1 MITKIILSIFILIPL
16 LSVSLHAQSF
26 ELEWDAINKELDSGK
41 IQSAKP
47 LLNALFIK
55 AKSRK
60 QMPSMLKCIINLAAI
75 SGRSSEPDDISIILT
90 LQRFKD
96 SVDTK
101 PEKAIIDF
109 FIAEGLRNY
118 YHYTLEDIRK
128 RPHLNA
134 DINDVNQIDVWHQSQ
149 FQQAIRDRIKS
160 ALQDSTILLSIPG
173 RTYSELLNI
182 KDGSVLYR
190 PTLFD
195 LIVYASIALFEKL
208 DQDVERGYRP
218 IIADMRVFQ
227 TASTFMQSSVID
239 FKGYDLEFGMIR
251 DRINLYQ
258 SLLRNHEKDKDQS
271 AFIDANIQRLIG
283 LFPILSIDAT
293 DSLLIHALLEIG
305 NDKAHHPGQAN
316 AMMEAVLHSINT
328 DQPGKAYE
336 ICNRII
342 EQFPNTKSAEQSKI
356 QQGKIRNKSLNIT
369 VQQYILPGKP
379 FIFRSEYA
387 NIDKFYCR
395 LYKLNEEVEKKIKKR
410 RYRDSYLDKSGIKL
424 LIDMQPMQA
433 WKQEFPKNED
443 YRPHSIW
450 KKAPALNKGRYIM
463 LMSNSPIFD
472 MSGDNVIVHAEF
484 TATPIMGLMQK
495 EAGGNTIMHV
505 LDAEKGNPLRA
516 TVQIMESTYDQ
527 EDNAY
532 SDIISDSFIT
542 NSDGIANIPPIA
554 NEKYIRE
561 RYFRIISALDTLIIR
576 HPVNRFP
583 TGEFQPNERLQLFT
597 DRQIYR
603 PGQTVQFKGIAFS
616 QSAIDSASVLRNK
629 EIIVRFVDARSKV
642 LDSLRLTTSEFGS
655 CASSFTI
662 PEEIV
667 SGFCSI
673 QSDLGSVSFRVE
685 EYKRPSFEIAFSKSD
700 IAYTIGDRISVNG
713 MAKSYAG
720 SSLSGATFKYTISR
734 ITSFPCWFRYWLP
747 RPGSRDR
754 EIAHGTGILDSN
766 GDFVI
771 NFEAIKDP
779 MLNPLD
785 APFYSYKVN
794 VDIIAGNGELQQA
807 ETIIDVGTLKAV
819 YTFKHKEIYS
829 TKESANIQLSCT
841 LNSGKPATGMRGK
854 VIVESLERSNQLKL
868 LLPFEFGDVEGLS
881 EKDKELLFPND
892 QCDVISTQ
900 YARKAI
906 TTVFSA
912 TLTSNDQGLII
923 PILPSLKPGT
933 YRIRFVSDNEQ
944 IPFSIE
950 STWSMIDIESNVM
963 TLDEHLFVHT
973 KEANLEPGDTARIL
987 IGTAWKDASILMQ
1000 IESRGRI
1007 IKQERY
1013 TLSTSMKQLNIP
1025 IKYGYRGGIAIHVSL
1040 VKYNRLITKSMSI
1053 LVPWS
1058 NKQIAIKTRSLRD
1071 KTAPGKKEQM
1081 TFSIEGSDKQQEISG
1096 IIYDAS
1102 LDALAPRQL
1111 MNIYN
1116 LWEPIYAQS
1125 QPTGLT
1131 ISTMFS
1137 TALFGDRWNEA
1148 GNGFSDIREF
1158 DEFNLD
1164 LLLGGIFGRTEIVY
1178 YSDMAM
1184 AKNMM
1189 ASSMQSPNRMLKAM
1203 GSNTVRDEAESSKQI
1218 TPRIAMQETAFFA
1231 SALQFQ
1237 YGNASIETIMPDA
1250 LTRWN
1255 IRLFAHGKDMSFGS
1269 LDTSIIS
1276 QKEFMIA
1283 SHIPRFVRS
1292 GDSMNLRSTLFVL
1305 GSASQIKGKAK
1316 LSYFKDEDSLSIKTL
1331 ISDFTASKSSPGQ
1344 VMWDISIPKGH
1355 SMTFTFSG
1363 ESDSFED
1370 AERYTIPILP
1380 SSLPIT
1386 DRYALWLNP
1395 EVSSKKTISL
1405 ETANDI
1411 QSLSIQVSSEPYWY
1425 ALEALPDLLQKSFG
1439 SSLDQLNRFLASI
1452 VAEKY
1457 ILGNKS
1463 ISKVLRD
1470 SIMKGRISGNLI
1482 QEKGLSRSDIGP
1494 WESDMLSQ
1502 DRQANNISIYAEP
1515 DKIKRIGEQAFD
1527 ELQKIQSTS
1536 GGFPWFSAMS
1546 ESPYITKQIL
1556 IGFGIAESI
1565 YSIRKSNRDAL
1576 FLIDRTIEWLDETF
1590 TRDIQ
1595 QSLRAL
1601 TKNDTFRLAF
1611 SDIHYCYAR
1620 SFFLQ
1625 SHPLPTDENMSI
1637 IIKSLWNERLKHG
1650 LQAEAMIALFFNRMG
1665 ENDKAK
1671 AMLRSLKER
1680 SVQNEYGYHWSL
1692 ISNLWTDVDIET
1704 HALILQ
1710 AFDEIDSNSEVR
1722 AGILTYL
1729 LKQKQTR
1736 NWGTP
1741 SATLSAT
1748 MSLLHNAVS
1757 CSNNSI
1763 TLSIDGIQIK
1773 KNATAFPGIL
1783 THTTKDASMVKSIEL
1798 TTDKNCPAWGGVY
1811 RHRIVPLK
1819 EEFSAAESE
1828 FSISRQFLRNIPGKG
1843 LIPLKEGQPLT
1854 LGEKIMIRIKISA
1867 PNTMNYVQVQDLFSS
1882 CFDIMANISEYRH
1895 YQNLWAYII
1904 PRDNTMNFFID
1915 YLPKGISFMDYEV
1928 KVEKTGI
1935 FFTGMIKA
1943 YSIYAPEYGA
1953 IHGGGMIVSAP

>member
-55 AKSRK
+55 AKSQK
-60 QMPSMLKCIINLAAI
+60 QMPSMLKCIIHLAAI
-75 SGRSSEPDDISIILT
+75 SGRSNEPDDKSIILT
-90 LQRFKD
+90 LQRLKD
-96 SVDTK
+96 SIDSK
-101 PEKAIIDF
+101 PEKAIIDY
-109 FIAEGLRNY
+109 FIAEGIRNY

-134 DINDVNQIDVWHQSQ
+134 DINDFNQMDSWHQSQ

-160 ALQDSTILLSIPG
+160 AVQDSSVLLSIPG
-173 RTYSELLNI
+173 RTYTELLRV
-182 KDGSVLYR
+182 KDGSESYR

-195 LIVYASIALFEKL
+195 LIAYASIALLEKL

-218 IIADMRVFQ
+218 IIADMRVLQ
-227 TASTFMQSSVID
+227 TASIFMQSSVID

-258 SLLRNHEKDKDQS
+258 SLLRNHAKDKDQS

-283 LFPILSIDAT
+283 LSPTLSIDAK
-293 DSLLIHALLEIG
+293 DSLLINALLDIG
-305 NDKAHHPGQAN
+305 NNPSLHPGQAN
-316 AMMEAVLHSINT
+316 AMMEAALHSINT

-336 ICNRII
+336 ISNRII
-342 EQFPNTKSAEQSKI
+342 ELFPNTKSAEQSKI

-424 LIDMQPMQA
+424 LIDMQPIQA

-495 EAGGNTIMHV
+495 EAGGNTLMHV

-527 EDNAY
+527 DDNAY
-532 SDIISDSFIT
+532 SDIISDSFTT
-542 NSDGIANIPPIA
+542 NSNGIATIPPIA
-554 NEKYIRE
+554 NESYIRE

-583 TGEFQPNERLQLFT
+583 TGEFQSNERLQLFT

-603 PGQTVQFKGIAFS
+603 PGQKVQFKGIAFTHG
-616 QSAIDSASVLRNK
+616 AIDSASVLRNK

-655 CASSFTI
+655 CSSSFTI

-685 EYKRPSFEIAFSKSD
+685 EYKRPSFEITFSKSD

-713 MAKSYAG
+713 IAKSYAG
-720 SSLSGATFKYTISR
+720 SNLSGATFKYTISR
-734 ITSFPCWFRYWLP
+734 ITSFPCWFRYWIP

-754 EIAHGTGILDSN
+754 EIAHGTGILDIN
-766 GDFVI
+766 GNFAI

-785 APFYSYKVN
+785 APLYSYKVN

-819 YTFKHKEIYS
+819 YAFKHKEIYS
-829 TKESANIQLSCT
+829 TKESEITLSCT

-854 VIVESLERSNQLKL
+854 VIVEALEKSKQLKL
-868 LLPFEFGDVEGLS
+868 PMPFEFGDVEGLS
-881 EKDKELLFPND
+881 DKDKEFLFPND
-892 QCDVISTQ
+892 QCDVNSTQ
-900 YARKAI
+900 LAGKAI
-906 TTVFSA
+906 ATVFSA
-912 TLTSNDQGLII
+912 TLTSDDQGFIQ

-933 YRIRFVSDNEQ
+933 YRIRFVSDNEN
-944 IPFSIE
+944 IPFTLE
-950 STWSMIDIESNVM
+950 STWSVIDAESNSM
-963 TLDEHLFVHT
+963 TLDEHVLVHM
-973 KEANLEPGDTARIL
+973 KDVNLEPGDTARIS
-987 IGTAWKDASILMQ
+987 IGSAWKDASILMQ

-1013 TLSTSMKQLNIP
+1013 TLSSSMKQLNIP
-1025 IKYGYRGGIAIHVSL
+1025 IISGYRGGIAIHVSL

-1053 LVPWS
+1053 KVPWS
-1058 NKQIAIKTRSLRD
+1058 NKQIAIKTKFLRD

-1081 TFSIEGSDKQQEISG
+1081 TFSIEGANKQHEISG

-1102 LDALAPRQL
+1102 LDALAPRQY
-1111 MNIYN
+1111 MGVYN
-1116 LWEPIYAQS
+1116 LWEPIYAQA

-1137 TALFGDRWNEA
+1137 SALFGDRWNEA

-1164 LLLGGIFGRTEIVY
+1164 LLLGGIFGRTEVVY
-1178 YSDMAM
+1178 YSDMMM
-1184 AKNMM
+1184 AKNMIE
-1189 ASSMQSPNRMLKAM
+1189 SPMQSPNRMLKAM
-1203 GSNTVRDEAESSKQI
+1203 GSNAVRDEAQSSKQI

-1237 YGNASIETIMPDA
+1237 NGNASIETIMPDA

-1292 GDSMNLRSTLFVL
+1292 GDSMNLRSTLYVL
-1305 GSASQIKGKAK
+1305 GSASSLKGKAK
-1316 LSYFKDEDSLSIKTL
+1316 LSYFIDEDSLSINTL
-1331 ISDFTASKSSPGQ
+1331 ASDFTASTSSPGQ
-1344 VMWDISIPKGH
+1344 VMWNISIPKGRT
-1355 SMTFTFSG
+1355 MTFTFSG

-1395 EVSSKKTISL
+1395 EVSSKKSITL

-1439 SSLDQLNRFLASI
+1439 SSLDQLNRLLASI
-1452 VAEKY
+1452 FAETY
-1457 ILGNKS
+1457 ILGNNA

-1470 SIMKGRISGNLI
+1470 SLMKGRISGNLT
-1482 QEKGLSRSDIGP
+1482 QEKGLSSSDIGP
-1494 WESDMLSQ
+1494 WESDILSQ

-1527 ELQKIQSTS
+1527 ELQKMQSTS

-1556 IGFGIAESI
+1556 IGLGIAESI

-1590 TRDIQ
+1590 TRDIE
-1595 QSLRAL
+1595 QSLK
-1601 TKNDTFRLAF
+1601 TMIKNDTFRLAF

-1620 SFFLQ
+1620 SFFLK

-1692 ISNLWTDVDIET
+1692 KSNLWTDADIET

-1710 AFDEIDSNSEVR
+1710 AFDEIHSDSEVR
-1722 AGILTYL
+1722 AGVLTYL

-1748 MSLLHNAVS
+1748 MSLLNNTVS

-1763 TLSIDGIQIK
+1763 TLSIDGIQVK
-1773 KNATAFPGIL
+1773 KNATGFPGIL

-1798 TTDKNCPAWGGVY
+1798 TTNKNCPAWGGVY

-1843 LIPLKEGQPLT
+1843 LIPLKEGEQLT
-1854 LGEKIMIRIKISA
+1854 LGERIMIRIKVST
-1867 PNTMNYVQVQDLFSS
+1867 PHTMNYVQVQDLFPS
-1882 CFDIMANISEYRH
+1882 CFDIMANMSEYRH

-1928 KVEKTGI
+1928 KVEKTGT
-1935 FFTGMIKA
+1935 FSKGMIKA

-1953 IHGGGMIVSAP
+1953 IHGGGMILSAP

>member
-55 AKSRK
+55 AKSQQ
-60 QMPSMLKCIINLAAI
+60 QMPSMLKCIIHLAAI
-75 SGRSSEPDDISIILT
+75 SGRSNEPDDKSIILT
-90 LQRFKD
+90 LQRLKD
-96 SVDTK
+96 SIDSK
-101 PEKAIIDF
+101 PEKAIIDY
-109 FIAEGLRNY
+109 FIAEGIRNY

-134 DINDVNQIDVWHQSQ
+134 DINDFNQMDSWHQSQ

-160 ALQDSTILLSIPG
+160 AVQDSSVLLSIPG
-173 RTYSELLNI
+173 RTYTELLRV
-182 KDGSVLYR
+182 KDGSESYR

-195 LIVYASIALFEKL
+195 LIAYASIALLEKL

-218 IIADMRVFQ
+218 IIADSRVLQ
-227 TASTFMQSSVID
+227 SASIFLQSSVID

-258 SLLRNHEKDKDQS
+258 SLLRNHAKDKDQS

-283 LFPILSIDAT
+283 LSPTLSIDAK
-293 DSLLIHALLEIG
+293 DSLLINALLDIG
-305 NDKAHHPGQAN
+305 NNPSLHPGQAN
-316 AMMEAVLHSINT
+316 AMMEAALHSINT

-336 ICNRII
+336 ISNRII
-342 EQFPNTKSAEQSKI
+342 ELFPNTKSAEQSKI

-424 LIDMQPMQA
+424 LIDMQPIQA

-443 YRPHSIW
+443 CRPHSIW

-495 EAGGNTIMHV
+495 EAGGNTLMHV

-527 EDNAY
+527 DDNAY
-532 SDIISDSFIT
+532 SDIISDSFTT
-542 NSDGIANIPPIA
+542 NSNGIATIPPIA
-554 NEKYIRE
+554 NESYIRE

-583 TGEFQPNERLQLFT
+583 TGEFQSNERLQLFT

-603 PGQTVQFKGIAFS
+603 PGQTVQFKGIAFTH
-616 QSAIDSASVLRNK
+616 SAIDSASVLRDK
-629 EIIVRFVDARSKV
+629 VIIVRFVDARSKV
-642 LDSLRLTTSEFGS
+642 LDSLLLTTSEFGS
-655 CASSFTI
+655 CSSSFTI

-685 EYKRPSFEIAFSKSD
+685 EYKRPSFEITFSKSD

-713 MAKSYAG
+713 IAKSYAG
-720 SSLSGATFKYTISR
+720 SNLSGATFKYTISR
-734 ITSFPCWFRYWLP
+734 ITSFPCWFRYWIP

-754 EIAHGTGILDSN
+754 EIAHGTGILDIN
-766 GDFVI
+766 GNFPI

-794 VDIIAGNGELQQA
+794 VDIIAGNGELQHA

-819 YTFKHKEIYS
+819 YAFKHKEIYS
-829 TKESANIQLSCT
+829 TKESEITLSCT

-854 VIVESLERSNQLKL
+854 VIVEALEKSKQLKL
-868 LLPFEFGDVEGLS
+868 PMPFEFGDVEGLS
-881 EKDKELLFPND
+881 DKDKEFLFPND
-892 QCDVISTQ
+892 QCDVNSTQ
-900 YARKAI
+900 LAGKAI
-906 TTVFSA
+906 ATVFSA
-912 TLTSNDQGLII
+912 TLTSDDQGFIQ

-933 YRIRFVSDNEQ
+933 YRIRFVSDNEN
-944 IPFSIE
+944 IPFTLE
-950 STWSMIDIESNVM
+950 STWSVIDAESNSM
-963 TLDEHLFVHT
+963 TLDEHVLVHM
-973 KEANLEPGDTARIL
+973 KDVNLEPGDTARIS
-987 IGTAWKDASILMQ
+987 IGSAWKDASILMQ

-1013 TLSTSMKQLNIP
+1013 TLSSSMKQLNIP
-1025 IKYGYRGGIAIHVSL
+1025 IISGYRGGIAIHVSL
-1040 VKYNRLITKSMSI
+1040 VKNNRLITKSMSI
-1053 LVPWS
+1053 KVPWS
-1058 NKQIAIKTRSLRD
+1058 NKQIAIKTKFLRD

-1081 TFSIEGSDKQQEISG
+1081 TFSIEGANKQHEISG

-1102 LDALAPRQL
+1102 LDALAPRQY
-1111 MNIYN
+1111 MGVYN
-1116 LWEPIYAQS
+1116 LWEPIYAQA

-1137 TALFGDRWNEA
+1137 SALFGDRWNEA

-1164 LLLGGIFGRTEIVY
+1164 LLLGGIFGRTEVVY
-1178 YSDMAM
+1178 YSDMMM
-1184 AKNMM
+1184 AKNMIE
-1189 ASSMQSPNRMLKAM
+1189 SPMQSPNRMLKAM
-1203 GSNTVRDEAESSKQI
+1203 GSNAVRDEAQSSKQI

-1237 YGNASIETIMPDA
+1237 KGDASIETIMPDA

-1292 GDSMNLRSTLFVL
+1292 GDSMNLRSTLYVL
-1305 GSASQIKGKAK
+1305 GSASSLKGKAK
-1316 LSYFKDEDSLSIKTL
+1316 LSYFIDEDSLSIKTL
-1331 ISDFTASKSSPGQ
+1331 ISDFTASTSSPGQ
-1344 VMWDISIPKGH
+1344 VMWNISIPKGRT
-1355 SMTFTFSG
+1355 MTFTFSG

-1395 EVSSKKTISL
+1395 EVSSKKSITL

-1439 SSLDQLNRFLASI
+1439 SSLDQLNRLLASI
-1452 VAEKY
+1452 FAETY
-1457 ILGNKS
+1457 ILGNNA

-1470 SIMKGRISGNLI
+1470 SLMKGRISGNLT
-1482 QEKGLSRSDIGP
+1482 QEKGLSSSDIGP

-1527 ELQKIQSTS
+1527 ELQKMQSTS

-1556 IGFGIAESI
+1556 IGLGIAESI

-1590 TRDIQ
+1590 TRDIE
-1595 QSLRAL
+1595 QSLK
-1601 TKNDTFRLAF
+1601 TMIKNDTFRLAF

-1620 SFFLQ
+1620 SFFLK

-1692 ISNLWTDVDIET
+1692 KSNLWTDADIET

-1710 AFDEIDSNSEVR
+1710 AFDEIHSDSEVR
-1722 AGILTYL
+1722 AGVLTYL

-1748 MSLLHNAVS
+1748 MSLLNNTVS

-1773 KNATAFPGIL
+1773 KNATGFPGIL

-1798 TTDKNCPAWGGVY
+1798 TTNKNCPAWGGVY

-1843 LIPLKEGQPLT
+1843 LIPLKEGEQIT
-1854 LGEKIMIRIKISA
+1854 LGERIMIRIKIA
-1867 PNTMNYVQVQDLFSS
+1867 TPNTMNYVQVQDLFPS
-1882 CFDIMANISEYRH
+1882 CFDIMANMSEYRH

-1928 KVEKTGI
+1928 KVEKTGT
-1935 FFTGMIKA
+1935 FSKGMIKA

-1953 IHGGGMIVSAP
+1953 IHGGGMILSAP

>member
-55 AKSRK
+55 AKSQK
-60 QMPSMLKCIINLAAI
+60 QMPSMLKCIIHLAAI
-75 SGRSSEPDDISIILT
+75 SGRSNEPDDKSIILT
-90 LQRFKD
+90 LQRLKD
-96 SVDTK
+96 SIDSK
-101 PEKAIIDF
+101 PEKAIIDY
-109 FIAEGLRNY
+109 FIAEGIRNY

-134 DINDVNQIDVWHQSQ
+134 DINDFNQMDSWHQSQ
-149 FQQAIRDRIKS
+149 FQQAIRYRIKS
-160 ALQDSTILLSIPG
+160 AVQDSSVLLSIPG
-173 RTYSELLNI
+173 RTYTELLRV
-182 KDGSVLYR
+182 KDGSESYR

-195 LIVYASIALFEKL
+195 LIAYASIALLEKL

-218 IIADMRVFQ
+218 IIADMRVLQ
-227 TASTFMQSSVID
+227 TASIFMQSSVID

-258 SLLRNHEKDKDQS
+258 SLLRNHAKDKDQS

-283 LFPILSIDAT
+283 LSPTLSIDAK
-293 DSLLIHALLEIG
+293 DSLLINALLDIG
-305 NDKAHHPGQAN
+305 NNPSLHPGQAN
-316 AMMEAVLHSINT
+316 AMMEAALHSINT

-336 ICNRII
+336 ISNRII
-342 EQFPNTKSAEQSKI
+342 ELFPNTKSAEQSKI

-424 LIDMQPMQA
+424 LIDMQPIQA

-443 YRPHSIW
+443 CRPHSIW

-495 EAGGNTIMHV
+495 EAGGNTLMHV

-527 EDNAY
+527 DDNAY
-532 SDIISDSFIT
+532 SDIISDSFTT
-542 NSDGIANIPPIA
+542 NSNGIATIPPIA
-554 NEKYIRE
+554 NESYIRE

-583 TGEFQPNERLQLFT
+583 TGEFQSNERLQLFT

-603 PGQTVQFKGIAFS
+603 PGQTVQFKGIAFTH
-616 QSAIDSASVLRNK
+616 SAIDSASVLRDK
-629 EIIVRFVDARSKV
+629 VIIVRFVDARSKV
-642 LDSLRLTTSEFGS
+642 LDSLLLTTSEFGS
-655 CASSFTI
+655 CSSSFTI

-685 EYKRPSFEIAFSKSD
+685 EYKRPSFEITFSKSD

-713 MAKSYAG
+713 IAKSYAG
-720 SSLSGATFKYTISR
+720 SNLSGATFKYTISR
-734 ITSFPCWFRYWLP
+734 ITSFPCWFRYWIP

-754 EIAHGTGILDSN
+754 EIAHGTGILDIN
-766 GDFVI
+766 GNFPI

-785 APFYSYKVN
+785 APLYSYKVN

-819 YTFKHKEIYS
+819 YAFKHKEIYS
-829 TKESANIQLSCT
+829 TKESEITLSCT

-854 VIVESLERSNQLKL
+854 VIVEALEKSKQLKL
-868 LLPFEFGDVEGLS
+868 PMPFEFGDVEGLS
-881 EKDKELLFPND
+881 DKDKEFLFPND
-892 QCDVISTQ
+892 QCDVNSTQ
-900 YARKAI
+900 LAGKAI
-906 TTVFSA
+906 ATVFSA
-912 TLTSNDQGLII
+912 TLTSDDQGFIQ

-933 YRIRFVSDNEQ
+933 YRIRFVSDNEN
-944 IPFSIE
+944 IPFTLE
-950 STWSMIDIESNVM
+950 STWSVIDAESNSM
-963 TLDEHLFVHT
+963 TLDEHVLVHM
-973 KEANLEPGDTARIL
+973 KDVNLEPGDTARIS
-987 IGTAWKDASILMQ
+987 IGSAWKDASILMQ

-1013 TLSTSMKQLNIP
+1013 TLSSSMKQLNIP
-1025 IKYGYRGGIAIHVSL
+1025 IISGYRGGIAIHVSL

-1053 LVPWS
+1053 KVPWS
-1058 NKQIAIKTRSLRD
+1058 NKQIAIKTRFLRD

-1081 TFSIEGSDKQQEISG
+1081 TFSIEGANKQHEISG

-1102 LDALAPRQL
+1102 LDALAPRQY
-1111 MNIYN
+1111 MGVYN
-1116 LWEPIYAQS
+1116 LWEPIYAQA

-1137 TALFGDRWNEA
+1137 SALFGDRWNEA

-1164 LLLGGIFGRTEIVY
+1164 LLLGGIFGRTEVVY
-1178 YSDMAM
+1178 YSDMMM
-1184 AKNMM
+1184 AKNMIE
-1189 ASSMQSPNRMLKAM
+1189 SPMQSPNRMLKAM
-1203 GSNTVRDEAESSKQI
+1203 GSNAVRDEAQSSKQI

-1237 YGNASIETIMPDA
+1237 NGNASIETIMPDA

-1292 GDSMNLRSTLFVL
+1292 GDSMNLRSTLYVL
-1305 GSASQIKGKAK
+1305 GSASSLKGKAK
-1316 LSYFKDEDSLSIKTL
+1316 LSYFIDEDSLSIKTL
-1331 ISDFTASKSSPGQ
+1331 ISDFTASTSSPGQ
-1344 VMWDISIPKGH
+1344 VMWNISIPKGRT
-1355 SMTFTFSG
+1355 MTFTFSG

-1395 EVSSKKTISL
+1395 EVSSKKSITL

-1439 SSLDQLNRFLASI
+1439 SSLDQLNRLLASI
-1452 VAEKY
+1452 FAETY
-1457 ILGNKS
+1457 ILGNNA

-1470 SIMKGRISGNLI
+1470 SLMKGRISGNLT
-1482 QEKGLSRSDIGP
+1482 QEKGLSSSDIGP

-1527 ELQKIQSTS
+1527 ELQKMQSTS

-1556 IGFGIAESI
+1556 IGLGIAESI

-1590 TRDIQ
+1590 TRDIE
-1595 QSLRAL
+1595 QSLK
-1601 TKNDTFRLAF
+1601 TMIKNDTFRLAF

-1620 SFFLQ
+1620 SFFLK

-1692 ISNLWTDVDIET
+1692 KSNLWTDADIET

-1710 AFDEIDSNSEVR
+1710 AFDEIHSDSEVR
-1722 AGILTYL
+1722 AGVLTYL

-1748 MSLLHNAVS
+1748 MSLLNNTVS

-1763 TLSIDGIQIK
+1763 TLSIDGIQVK
-1773 KNATAFPGIL
+1773 KNATGFPGIL

-1798 TTDKNCPAWGGVY
+1798 TTNKNCPAWGGVY

-1843 LIPLKEGQPLT
+1843 LIPLKEGEQIT
-1854 LGEKIMIRIKISA
+1854 LGERIMIRIKIA
-1867 PNTMNYVQVQDLFSS
+1867 TPNTMNYVQVQDLFPS
-1882 CFDIMANISEYRH
+1882 CFDIMANMSEYRH

-1928 KVEKTGI
+1928 KVEKTGT
-1935 FFTGMIKA
+1935 FSKGMIKA

-1953 IHGGGMIVSAP
+1953 IHGGGMILSAP

>member
-55 AKSRK
+55 AKSQK
-60 QMPSMLKCIINLAAI
+60 QMPSMLKCIIHLAAI
-75 SGRSSEPDDISIILT
+75 SGRSNEPDDKSIILT
-90 LQRFKD
+90 LQRLKD
-96 SVDTK
+96 SIDSK
-101 PEKAIIDF
+101 PEKAIIDY
-109 FIAEGLRNY
+109 FIAEGIRNY

-134 DINDVNQIDVWHQSQ
+134 DINDFNQMDSWHQSQ

-160 ALQDSTILLSIPG
+160 AVQDSSVLLSIPG
-173 RTYSELLNI
+173 RTYTELLRV
-182 KDGSVLYR
+182 KDGSESYR

-195 LIVYASIALFEKL
+195 LIAYASIALLEKL

-218 IIADMRVFQ
+218 IIADSRVLQ
-227 TASTFMQSSVID
+227 SASIFLQSSVID

-258 SLLRNHEKDKDQS
+258 SLLRNHAKDKDQS

-283 LFPILSIDAT
+283 LSPTLSIDAK
-293 DSLLIHALLEIG
+293 DSLLINALLDIG
-305 NDKAHHPGQAN
+305 NNPSLHPGQAN
-316 AMMEAVLHSINT
+316 AMMEAALHSINT

-342 EQFPNTKSAEQSKI
+342 ELFPNTKSAEQSKI

-424 LIDMQPMQA
+424 LIDMQPIQA

-443 YRPHSIW
+443 CRPHSIW

-495 EAGGNTIMHV
+495 EAGGNTLMHV

-527 EDNAY
+527 DDNAY
-532 SDIISDSFIT
+532 SDIISDSFTT
-542 NSDGIANIPPIA
+542 NSNGIATIPPIA
-554 NEKYIRE
+554 NESYIRE

-583 TGEFQPNERLQLFT
+583 TGEFQSNERLQLFT

-603 PGQTVQFKGIAFS
+603 PGQTVQFKGIAFTH
-616 QSAIDSASVLRNK
+616 SAIDSASVLRDK
-629 EIIVRFVDARSKV
+629 VIIVRFVDARSKV
-642 LDSLRLTTSEFGS
+642 LDSLLLTTSEFGS
-655 CASSFTI
+655 CSSSFTI

-685 EYKRPSFEIAFSKSD
+685 EYKRPSFEITFSKSD

-713 MAKSYAG
+713 IAKSYAG
-720 SSLSGATFKYTISR
+720 SNLSGATFKYTISR
-734 ITSFPCWFRYWLP
+734 ITSFPCWFRYWIP

-754 EIAHGTGILDSN
+754 EIAHGTGILDIN
-766 GDFVI
+766 GNFPI

-785 APFYSYKVN
+785 APLYSYKVN

-819 YTFKHKEIYS
+819 YAFKHKEIYS
-829 TKESANIQLSCT
+829 TKESEITLSCT

-854 VIVESLERSNQLKL
+854 VIVEALEKSKQLKL
-868 LLPFEFGDVEGLS
+868 PMPFEFGDVEGLS
-881 EKDKELLFPND
+881 DKDKEFLFPND
-892 QCDVISTQ
+892 QCDVNSTQ
-900 YARKAI
+900 LAGKAI
-906 TTVFSA
+906 ATVFSA
-912 TLTSNDQGLII
+912 TLTSDDQGFIQ

-933 YRIRFVSDNEQ
+933 YRIRFVSDNEN
-944 IPFSIE
+944 IPFTLE
-950 STWSMIDIESNVM
+950 STWSVIDAESNSM
-963 TLDEHLFVHT
+963 TLDEHVLVHM
-973 KEANLEPGDTARIL
+973 KDVNLEPGDTARIS
-987 IGTAWKDASILMQ
+987 IGSAWKDASILMQ

-1013 TLSTSMKQLNIP
+1013 TLSSSMKQLNIP
-1025 IKYGYRGGIAIHVSL
+1025 IISGYRGGIAIHVSL

-1053 LVPWS
+1053 KVPWS
-1058 NKQIAIKTRSLRD
+1058 NKQIAIKTRFLRD

-1081 TFSIEGSDKQQEISG
+1081 TFSIEGANKQHEISG

-1102 LDALAPRQL
+1102 LDALAPRQY
-1111 MNIYN
+1111 MGVYN
-1116 LWEPIYAQS
+1116 LWEPIYAQA

-1137 TALFGDRWNEA
+1137 SALFGDRWNEA

-1164 LLLGGIFGRTEIVY
+1164 LLLGGIFGRTEVVY
-1178 YSDMAM
+1178 YSDMMM
-1184 AKNMM
+1184 AKNMIE
-1189 ASSMQSPNRMLKAM
+1189 SPMQSPNRMLKAM
-1203 GSNTVRDEAESSKQI
+1203 GSNAVRDEAQSSKQI

-1237 YGNASIETIMPDA
+1237 NGNASIETIMPDA

-1292 GDSMNLRSTLFVL
+1292 GDSMNLRSTLYVL
-1305 GSASQIKGKAK
+1305 GSASSLKGKAK
-1316 LSYFKDEDSLSIKTL
+1316 LSYFIDEDSLSIKTL
-1331 ISDFTASKSSPGQ
+1331 ISDFTASTSSPGQ
-1344 VMWDISIPKGH
+1344 VMWNISIPKGRT
-1355 SMTFTFSG
+1355 MTFTFSG

-1395 EVSSKKTISL
+1395 EVSSKKSITL

-1439 SSLDQLNRFLASI
+1439 SSLDQLNRLLASI
-1452 VAEKY
+1452 FAETY
-1457 ILGNKS
+1457 ILGNNA

-1470 SIMKGRISGNLI
+1470 SLMKGRISGNLT
-1482 QEKGLSRSDIGP
+1482 QEKGLSSSDIGP

-1527 ELQKIQSTS
+1527 ELQKMQSTS

-1556 IGFGIAESI
+1556 IGLGIAESI

-1590 TRDIQ
+1590 TRDIE
-1595 QSLRAL
+1595 QSLK
-1601 TKNDTFRLAF
+1601 TMIKNDTFRLAF

-1620 SFFLQ
+1620 SFFLK

-1692 ISNLWTDVDIET
+1692 KSNLWTDADIET

-1710 AFDEIDSNSEVR
+1710 AFDEIHSDSEVR
-1722 AGILTYL
+1722 AGVLTYL

-1748 MSLLHNAVS
+1748 MSLLNNTVS

-1763 TLSIDGIQIK
+1763 TLSIDGIQVK
-1773 KNATAFPGIL
+1773 KNATGFPGIL

-1798 TTDKNCPAWGGVY
+1798 TTNKNCPAWGGVY

-1843 LIPLKEGQPLT
+1843 LIPLKEGEQIT
-1854 LGEKIMIRIKISA
+1854 LGERIMIRIKIA
-1867 PNTMNYVQVQDLFSS
+1867 TPNTMNYVQVQDLFPS
-1882 CFDIMANISEYRH
+1882 CFDIMANMSEYRH

-1928 KVEKTGI
+1928 KVEKTGT
-1935 FFTGMIKA
+1935 FSKGMIKA

-1953 IHGGGMIVSAP
+1953 IHGGGMILSAP

>member
-55 AKSRK
+55 AKSQK
-60 QMPSMLKCIINLAAI
+60 QMPSMLKCIIHLAAI
-75 SGRSSEPDDISIILT
+75 SGRSNEPDDKSIILT
-90 LQRFKD
+90 LQRLKD
-96 SVDTK
+96 SIDSK
-101 PEKAIIDF
+101 PEKAIIDY
-109 FIAEGLRNY
+109 FIAEGIRNY

-134 DINDVNQIDVWHQSQ
+134 DINDFNQMDSWHQSQ

-160 ALQDSTILLSIPG
+160 AVQDSSVLLSIPG
-173 RTYSELLNI
+173 RTYTELLRV
-182 KDGSVLYR
+182 KDGSESYR

-195 LIVYASIALFEKL
+195 LIVYASIALLEKL

-218 IIADMRVFQ
+218 IIADMRVLQ
-227 TASTFMQSSVID
+227 TASIFMQSSVID

-258 SLLRNHEKDKDQS
+258 SLLRNHAKDKDQS

-283 LFPILSIDAT
+283 LSPTLSIDAK
-293 DSLLIHALLEIG
+293 DSLLINALLDIG
-305 NDKAHHPGQAN
+305 NNPSLHPGQAN
-316 AMMEAVLHSINT
+316 AMMEAALHSINT

-336 ICNRII
+336 ISNRII
-342 EQFPNTKSAEQSKI
+342 ELFPNTKSAEQSKI

-424 LIDMQPMQA
+424 LIDMQPIQA

-495 EAGGNTIMHV
+495 EAGGNTLMHV

-527 EDNAY
+527 DDNAY
-532 SDIISDSFIT
+532 SDIISDSFTT
-542 NSDGIANIPPIA
+542 NSNGIATIPPIA
-554 NEKYIRE
+554 NESYIRE

-583 TGEFQPNERLQLFT
+583 TGEFQSNERLQLFT

-603 PGQTVQFKGIAFS
+603 PGQTVQFKGIAFTH
-616 QSAIDSASVLRNK
+616 SAIDSASVLRDK
-629 EIIVRFVDARSKV
+629 VIIVRFVDARSKV
-642 LDSLRLTTSEFGS
+642 LDSLLLTTSEFGS
-655 CASSFTI
+655 CSSSFTI

-685 EYKRPSFEIAFSKSD
+685 EYKRPSFEITFSKSD

-713 MAKSYAG
+713 IAKSYAG
-720 SSLSGATFKYTISR
+720 SNLSGATFKYTISR
-734 ITSFPCWFRYWLP
+734 ITSFPCWFRYWIP

-754 EIAHGTGILDSN
+754 EIAHGTGILDIN
-766 GDFVI
+766 GNFAI

-785 APFYSYKVN
+785 APLYSYKVN

-819 YTFKHKEIYS
+819 YAFKHKEIYS
-829 TKESANIQLSCT
+829 TKESEITLSCT

-854 VIVESLERSNQLKL
+854 VIVEALEKSKQLKL
-868 LLPFEFGDVEGLS
+868 PMPFEFGDVEGLS
-881 EKDKELLFPND
+881 DKDKEFLFPND
-892 QCDVISTQ
+892 QCDVNSTQ
-900 YARKAI
+900 LAGKAI
-906 TTVFSA
+906 ATVFSA
-912 TLTSNDQGLII
+912 TLTSDDQGFIQ

-933 YRIRFVSDNEQ
+933 YRIRFVSDNEN
-944 IPFSIE
+944 IPFTLE
-950 STWSMIDIESNVM
+950 STWSVIDAESNSM
-963 TLDEHLFVHT
+963 TLDEHVLVHM
-973 KEANLEPGDTARIL
+973 KDVNLEPGDTARIS
-987 IGTAWKDASILMQ
+987 IGSAWKDASILMQ

-1013 TLSTSMKQLNIP
+1013 TLSSSMKQLNIP
-1025 IKYGYRGGIAIHVSL
+1025 IISGYRGGIAIHVSL
-1040 VKYNRLITKSMSI
+1040 VKNNRLITKSMSI
-1053 LVPWS
+1053 KVPWS
-1058 NKQIAIKTRSLRD
+1058 NKQIAIKTKFLRD

-1081 TFSIEGSDKQQEISG
+1081 TFSIEGANKQHEISG

-1102 LDALAPRQL
+1102 LDALAPRQY
-1111 MNIYN
+1111 MGVYN
-1116 LWEPIYAQS
+1116 LWEPIYAQA

-1137 TALFGDRWNEA
+1137 SALFGDRWNEA

-1164 LLLGGIFGRTEIVY
+1164 LLLGGIFGRTEVVY
-1178 YSDMAM
+1178 YSDMMM
-1184 AKNMM
+1184 AKNMIE
-1189 ASSMQSPNRMLKAM
+1189 SPMQSPNRMLKAM
-1203 GSNTVRDEAESSKQI
+1203 GSNAVRDEAQSSKQI

-1237 YGNASIETIMPDA
+1237 KGDASIETIMPDA

-1292 GDSMNLRSTLFVL
+1292 GDSMNLRSTLYVL
-1305 GSASQIKGKAK
+1305 GSASSLKGKAK
-1316 LSYFKDEDSLSIKTL
+1316 LSYFIDEDSLSITTL
-1331 ISDFTASKSSPGQ
+1331 TSDFTASTSSPGQ
-1344 VMWDISIPKGH
+1344 VMWNISIPKGRT
-1355 SMTFTFSG
+1355 MTFTFSG

-1395 EVSSKKTISL
+1395 EVSSKKSITL

-1439 SSLDQLNRFLASI
+1439 SSLDQLNRLLASI
-1452 VAEKY
+1452 FAETY
-1457 ILGNKS
+1457 ILGNNA

-1470 SIMKGRISGNLI
+1470 SLMKGRISGNLT
-1482 QEKGLSRSDIGP
+1482 QEKGLSSSDIGP

-1502 DRQANNISIYAEP
+1502 NRQANNISIYAEP

-1527 ELQKIQSTS
+1527 ELQKMQSTS

-1565 YSIRKSNRDAL
+1565 SSIRNTNRDAL

-1590 TRDIQ
+1590 TRDIE
-1595 QSLRAL
+1595 QSLK
-1601 TKNDTFRLAF
+1601 TMIKNDTFRLAF

-1620 SFFLQ
+1620 SFFLK

-1692 ISNLWTDVDIET
+1692 KSNLWTDADIET

-1710 AFDEIDSNSEVR
+1710 AFDEIHSDSEVR
-1722 AGILTYL
+1722 AGVLTYL

-1748 MSLLHNAVS
+1748 MSLLNNTVS

-1773 KNATAFPGIL
+1773 KNATGFPGIL

-1843 LIPLKEGQPLT
+1843 LIPLKEGEQLT
-1854 LGEKIMIRIKISA
+1854 LGERIMIRIKVST
-1867 PNTMNYVQVQDLFSS
+1867 PHTMNYVQVQDLFPS
-1882 CFDIMANISEYRH
+1882 CFDIMANMSEYRH

-1928 KVEKTGI
+1928 KVEKTGT
-1935 FFTGMIKA
+1935 FSKGMIKA

-1953 IHGGGMIVSAP
+1953 IHGGGMILSAP

>member
-55 AKSRK
+55 AKSQK
-60 QMPSMLKCIINLAAI
+60 QMPSMLKCIIHLAAI
-75 SGRSSEPDDISIILT
+75 SGRSNEPDDKSIILT
-90 LQRFKD
+90 LQRLKD
-96 SVDTK
+96 SIDSK
-101 PEKAIIDF
+101 PEKAIIDY
-109 FIAEGLRNY
+109 FIAEGIRNY

-134 DINDVNQIDVWHQSQ
+134 DINDFNQMDSWHQSQ

-160 ALQDSTILLSIPG
+160 AVQDSSVLLSIPG
-173 RTYSELLNI
+173 RTYTELLRV
-182 KDGSVLYR
+182 KDGSESYR

-195 LIVYASIALFEKL
+195 LIAYASIALLEKL

-218 IIADMRVFQ
+218 IIADSRVLQ
-227 TASTFMQSSVID
+227 SASIFLQSSVID

-258 SLLRNHEKDKDQS
+258 SLLRNHAKDKDQS

-283 LFPILSIDAT
+283 LSPTLSIDAK
-293 DSLLIHALLEIG
+293 DSLLINALLDIG
-305 NDKAHHPGQAN
+305 NNPSLHPGQAN
-316 AMMEAVLHSINT
+316 AMMEAALHSINT

-336 ICNRII
+336 ISNRII
-342 EQFPNTKSAEQSKI
+342 ELFPNTKSAEQSKI

-424 LIDMQPMQA
+424 LIDMQPIQA

-495 EAGGNTIMHV
+495 EAGGNTLMHV

-527 EDNAY
+527 DDNAY
-532 SDIISDSFIT
+532 SDIISDSFTT
-542 NSDGIANIPPIA
+542 NSNGIATIPPIA
-554 NEKYIRE
+554 NESYIRE

-583 TGEFQPNERLQLFT
+583 TGEFQSNERLQLFT

-603 PGQTVQFKGIAFS
+603 PGQTVQFKGIAFTH
-616 QSAIDSASVLRNK
+616 SAIDSASVLRDK
-629 EIIVRFVDARSKV
+629 VIIVRFVDARSKV
-642 LDSLRLTTSEFGS
+642 LDSLLLTTSEFGS
-655 CASSFTI
+655 CSSSFTI

-685 EYKRPSFEIAFSKSD
+685 EYKRPSFEITFSKSD

-713 MAKSYAG
+713 IAKSYAG
-720 SSLSGATFKYTISR
+720 SNLSGATFKYTISR
-734 ITSFPCWFRYWLP
+734 ITSFPCWFRYWIP

-754 EIAHGTGILDSN
+754 EIAHGTGILDIN
-766 GDFVI
+766 GNFPI

-794 VDIIAGNGELQQA
+794 VDIIAGNGELQHA

-819 YTFKHKEIYS
+819 YAFKHKEIYS
-829 TKESANIQLSCT
+829 TKESEITLSCT

-854 VIVESLERSNQLKL
+854 VIVEALEKSKQLKL
-868 LLPFEFGDVEGLS
+868 PMPFEFGDVEGLS
-881 EKDKELLFPND
+881 DKDKEFLFPND
-892 QCDVISTQ
+892 QCDVNSTQ
-900 YARKAI
+900 LAGKAI
-906 TTVFSA
+906 ATVFSA
-912 TLTSNDQGLII
+912 TLTSDDQGFIQ

-933 YRIRFVSDNEQ
+933 YRIRFVSDNEN
-944 IPFSIE
+944 IPFTLE
-950 STWSMIDIESNVM
+950 STWSVIDAESNSM
-963 TLDEHLFVHT
+963 TLDEHVLVHM
-973 KEANLEPGDTARIL
+973 KDVNLEPGDTARIS
-987 IGTAWKDASILMQ
+987 IGSAWKDASILMQ

-1013 TLSTSMKQLNIP
+1013 TLSSSMKQLNIP
-1025 IKYGYRGGIAIHVSL
+1025 IISGYRGGIAIHVSL

-1053 LVPWS
+1053 KVPWS
-1058 NKQIAIKTRSLRD
+1058 NKQIAIKTRFLRD

-1081 TFSIEGSDKQQEISG
+1081 TFSIEGANKQHEISG

-1102 LDALAPRQL
+1102 LDALAPRQY
-1111 MNIYN
+1111 MGVYN
-1116 LWEPIYAQS
+1116 LWEPIYAQA

-1137 TALFGDRWNEA
+1137 SALFGDRWNEA

-1164 LLLGGIFGRTEIVY
+1164 LLLGGIFGRTEVVY
-1178 YSDMAM
+1178 YSDMMM
-1184 AKNMM
+1184 AKNMIE
-1189 ASSMQSPNRMLKAM
+1189 SPMQSPNRMLKAM
-1203 GSNTVRDEAESSKQI
+1203 GSNAVRDEAQSSKQI

-1237 YGNASIETIMPDA
+1237 KGDASIETIMPDA

-1292 GDSMNLRSTLFVL
+1292 GDSMNLRSTLYVL
-1305 GSASQIKGKAK
+1305 GSASSLKGKAK
-1316 LSYFKDEDSLSIKTL
+1316 LSYFIDEDSLSIKTL
-1331 ISDFTASKSSPGQ
+1331 ISDFTASTSSPGQ
-1344 VMWDISIPKGH
+1344 VMWNISIPKGRT
-1355 SMTFTFSG
+1355 MTFTFSG

-1395 EVSSKKTISL
+1395 EVSSKKSITL

-1439 SSLDQLNRFLASI
+1439 SSLDQLNRLLASI
-1452 VAEKY
+1452 FAETY
-1457 ILGNKS
+1457 ILGNNA

-1470 SIMKGRISGNLI
+1470 SLMKGRISGNLT
-1482 QEKGLSRSDIGP
+1482 QEKGLSSSDIGP

-1527 ELQKIQSTS
+1527 ELQKMQSTS

-1565 YSIRKSNRDAL
+1565 SSIRNTNRDAL

-1590 TRDIQ
+1590 TRDIE
-1595 QSLRAL
+1595 QSLK
-1601 TKNDTFRLAF
+1601 TMIKNDTFRLAF

-1620 SFFLQ
+1620 SFFLK

-1692 ISNLWTDVDIET
+1692 KSNLWTDADIET

-1710 AFDEIDSNSEVR
+1710 AFDEIHSDSEVR
-1722 AGILTYL
+1722 AGVLTYL

-1748 MSLLHNAVS
+1748 MSLLNNTVS

-1763 TLSIDGIQIK
+1763 TLSIDGIQVK
-1773 KNATAFPGIL
+1773 KNATGFPGIL

-1843 LIPLKEGQPLT
+1843 LIPLKEGEQIT
-1854 LGEKIMIRIKISA
+1854 LGERIMIRIKIA
-1867 PNTMNYVQVQDLFSS
+1867 TPNTMNYVQVQDLFPS
-1882 CFDIMANISEYRH
+1882 CFDIMANMSEYRH

-1928 KVEKTGI
+1928 KVEKTGT
-1935 FFTGMIKA
+1935 FSKGMIKA

-1953 IHGGGMIVSAP
+1953 IHGGGMILSAP

>member
-55 AKSRK
+55 AKSQQ
-60 QMPSMLKCIINLAAI
+60 QMPSMLKCIIHLAAI
-75 SGRSSEPDDISIILT
+75 SGRSNEPDDKSIILT
-90 LQRFKD
+90 LQRLKD
-96 SVDTK
+96 SIDSK
-101 PEKAIIDF
+101 PEKAIIDY
-109 FIAEGLRNY
+109 FIAEGIRNY

-134 DINDVNQIDVWHQSQ
+134 DINDFNQMDSWHQSQ

-160 ALQDSTILLSIPG
+160 AVQDSSVLLSIPG
-173 RTYSELLNI
+173 RTYTELLRV
-182 KDGSVLYR
+182 KDGSESYR

-195 LIVYASIALFEKL
+195 LIVYASIALLEKL

-218 IIADMRVFQ
+218 IIADMRVLQ
-227 TASTFMQSSVID
+227 TASIFMQSSVID

-258 SLLRNHEKDKDQS
+258 SLLRNHAKDKDQS

-283 LFPILSIDAT
+283 LSPTLSIDAK
-293 DSLLIHALLEIG
+293 DSLLINALLDIG
-305 NDKAHHPGQAN
+305 NNPSLHPGQAN
-316 AMMEAVLHSINT
+316 AMMEAALHSINT

-336 ICNRII
+336 ISNRII
-342 EQFPNTKSAEQSKI
+342 ELFPNTKSAEQSKI

-424 LIDMQPMQA
+424 LIDMQPIQA

-495 EAGGNTIMHV
+495 EAGGNTLMHV

-527 EDNAY
+527 DDNAY
-532 SDIISDSFIT
+532 SDIISDSFTT
-542 NSDGIANIPPIA
+542 NSNGIATIPPIA
-554 NEKYIRE
+554 NESYIRE

-583 TGEFQPNERLQLFT
+583 TGEFQSNERLQLFT

-603 PGQTVQFKGIAFS
+603 PGQTVQFKGIAFTHG
-616 QSAIDSASVLRNK
+616 AIDSASVLRNK

-642 LDSLRLTTSEFGS
+642 LDSLLLTTSEFGS
-655 CASSFTI
+655 CSSSFTI

-685 EYKRPSFEIAFSKSD
+685 EYKRPSFEITFSKSD

-713 MAKSYAG
+713 IAKSYAG
-720 SSLSGATFKYTISR
+720 SNLSGATFKYTISR
-734 ITSFPCWFRYWLP
+734 ITSFPCWFRYWVP

-754 EIAHGTGILDSN
+754 EIAHGTGILDIN
-766 GDFVI
+766 GNFAI

-785 APFYSYKVN
+785 APLYSYKVN

-819 YTFKHKEIYS
+819 YAFKHKEIYS
-829 TKESANIQLSCT
+829 TKESEITLSCT

-854 VIVESLERSNQLKL
+854 VIVEALEKSKQLKL
-868 LLPFEFGDVEGLS
+868 PMPFEFGDVEGLS
-881 EKDKELLFPND
+881 DKDKEFLFPND
-892 QCDVISTQ
+892 QCDVNSTQ
-900 YARKAI
+900 LAGKAI
-906 TTVFSA
+906 ATVFSA
-912 TLTSNDQGLII
+912 TLTSDDQGFIQ

-933 YRIRFVSDNEQ
+933 YRIRFVSDNEN
-944 IPFSIE
+944 IPFTLE
-950 STWSMIDIESNVM
+950 STWSVIDAESNSM
-963 TLDEHLFVHT
+963 TLDEHVLVHM
-973 KEANLEPGDTARIL
+973 KDVNLEPGDTARIS
-987 IGTAWKDASILMQ
+987 IGSAWKDASILMQ

-1013 TLSTSMKQLNIP
+1013 TLSSSMKQLNIP
-1025 IKYGYRGGIAIHVSL
+1025 IISGYRGGIAIHVSL

-1053 LVPWS
+1053 KVPWS
-1058 NKQIAIKTRSLRD
+1058 NKQIAIKTKFLRD

-1081 TFSIEGSDKQQEISG
+1081 TFSIEGANKQHEISG

-1102 LDALAPRQL
+1102 LDALAPRQY
-1111 MNIYN
+1111 IGVYN
-1116 LWEPIYAQS
+1116 LWEPIYAQA

-1137 TALFGDRWNEA
+1137 SALFGDRWNEA

-1164 LLLGGIFGRTEIVY
+1164 LLLGGIFGRTEVVY
-1178 YSDMAM
+1178 YSDMMM
-1184 AKNMM
+1184 AKNMIE
-1189 ASSMQSPNRMLKAM
+1189 SPMQSPNRMLKAM
-1203 GSNTVRDEAESSKQI
+1203 GSNAVRDEAQSSKQI

-1237 YGNASIETIMPDA
+1237 NGNASIETIMPDA

-1292 GDSMNLRSTLFVL
+1292 GDSMNLRSTLYVL
-1305 GSASQIKGKAK
+1305 GSASSLKGKAK
-1316 LSYFKDEDSLSIKTL
+1316 LSYFIDEDSLSIKTL
-1331 ISDFTASKSSPGQ
+1331 ISDFTASTSSPGQ
-1344 VMWDISIPKGH
+1344 VMWNISIPKGRT
-1355 SMTFTFSG
+1355 MTFTFSG

-1395 EVSSKKTISL
+1395 EVSSKKSITL

-1439 SSLDQLNRFLASI
+1439 SSLDQLNRLLASI
-1452 VAEKY
+1452 FAETY
-1457 ILGNKS
+1457 ILGNNA

-1470 SIMKGRISGNLI
+1470 SLMKGRISGNLT
-1482 QEKGLSRSDIGP
+1482 QEKGLSSSDIGP

-1527 ELQKIQSTS
+1527 ELQKMQSTS

-1565 YSIRKSNRDAL
+1565 SSIRNTNRDAL

-1590 TRDIQ
+1590 TRDIE
-1595 QSLRAL
+1595 QSLK
-1601 TKNDTFRLAF
+1601 TMIKNDTFRLAF

-1620 SFFLQ
+1620 SFFLK

-1692 ISNLWTDVDIET
+1692 KSNLWTDADIET

-1710 AFDEIDSNSEVR
+1710 AFDEIHSDSEVR
-1722 AGILTYL
+1722 AGVLTYL

-1748 MSLLHNAVS
+1748 MSLLNNTVS

-1773 KNATAFPGIL
+1773 KNATGFPGIL

-1843 LIPLKEGQPLT
+1843 LIPLKEGEQLT
-1854 LGEKIMIRIKISA
+1854 LGERIMIRIKVST
-1867 PNTMNYVQVQDLFSS
+1867 PHTMNYVQVQDLFPS
-1882 CFDIMANISEYRH
+1882 CFDIMANMSEYRH

-1928 KVEKTGI
+1928 KVEKTGT
-1935 FFTGMIKA
+1935 FSKGMIKA

-1953 IHGGGMIVSAP
+1953 IHGGGMILSAP

>member
-55 AKSRK
+55 AKSQK
-60 QMPSMLKCIINLAAI
+60 QMPSMLKCIIHLAAI
-75 SGRSSEPDDISIILT
+75 SGRSNEPDDKSIILT
-90 LQRFKD
+90 LQRLKD
-96 SVDTK
+96 SIDSK
-101 PEKAIIDF
+101 PEKAIIDY
-109 FIAEGLRNY
+109 FIAEGIRNY

-134 DINDVNQIDVWHQSQ
+134 DINDFNQMDSWHQSQ

-160 ALQDSTILLSIPG
+160 AVQDSSVLLSIPG
-173 RTYSELLNI
+173 RTYTELLRV
-182 KDGSVLYR
+182 KDGSESYR

-195 LIVYASIALFEKL
+195 LIAYASIALLEKL

-218 IIADMRVFQ
+218 IIADSRVLQ
-227 TASTFMQSSVID
+227 SASIFLQSSVID

-258 SLLRNHEKDKDQS
+258 SLLRNHAKDKDQS

-283 LFPILSIDAT
+283 LSPTLSIDAK
-293 DSLLIHALLEIG
+293 DSLLINALLDIG
-305 NDKAHHPGQAN
+305 NNPSLHPGQAN
-316 AMMEAVLHSINT
+316 AMMEAALHSINT

-342 EQFPNTKSAEQSKI
+342 ELFPNTKSAEQSKI

-424 LIDMQPMQA
+424 LIDMQPIQA

-495 EAGGNTIMHV
+495 EAGGNTLMHV

-527 EDNAY
+527 DDNAY
-532 SDIISDSFIT
+532 SDIISDSFTT
-542 NSDGIANIPPIA
+542 NSNGIATIPPIA
-554 NEKYIRE
+554 NESYIRE

-583 TGEFQPNERLQLFT
+583 TGEFQSNERLQLFT

-603 PGQTVQFKGIAFS
+603 PGQTVQFKGIAFTH
-616 QSAIDSASVLRNK
+616 SAIDSASVLRDK
-629 EIIVRFVDARSKV
+629 VIIVRFVDARSKV
-642 LDSLRLTTSEFGS
+642 LDSLLLTTSEFGS
-655 CASSFTI
+655 CSSSFTI

-685 EYKRPSFEIAFSKSD
+685 EYKRPSFEITFSKSD

-713 MAKSYAG
+713 IAKSYAG
-720 SSLSGATFKYTISR
+720 SNLSGATFKYTISR
-734 ITSFPCWFRYWLP
+734 ITSFPCWFRYWVP

-754 EIAHGTGILDSN
+754 EIAHGTGILDIN
-766 GDFVI
+766 GNFPI

-785 APFYSYKVN
+785 APLYSYKVN

-819 YTFKHKEIYS
+819 YAFKHKEIYS
-829 TKESANIQLSCT
+829 TKESEITLSCT

-854 VIVESLERSNQLKL
+854 VIVEALEKSKQLKL
-868 LLPFEFGDVEGLS
+868 PMPFEFGDVEGLS
-881 EKDKELLFPND
+881 DKDKEFLFPND
-892 QCDVISTQ
+892 QCDVNSTQ
-900 YARKAI
+900 LAGKAI
-906 TTVFSA
+906 ATVFSA
-912 TLTSNDQGLII
+912 TLTSDDQGFIQ

-933 YRIRFVSDNEQ
+933 YRIRFVSDNEN
-944 IPFSIE
+944 IPFTLE
-950 STWSMIDIESNVM
+950 STWSVIDAESNSM
-963 TLDEHLFVHT
+963 TLDEHVLVHM
-973 KEANLEPGDTARIL
+973 KDANLEPGDTARIS
-987 IGTAWKDASILMQ
+987 IGSAWKDASILMQ

-1013 TLSTSMKQLNIP
+1013 TLSSSMKQLNIP
-1025 IKYGYRGGIAIHVSL
+1025 IISGYRGGIAIHVSL
-1040 VKYNRLITKSMSI
+1040 VKNNRLITKSMSI
-1053 LVPWS
+1053 KVPWS
-1058 NKQIAIKTRSLRD
+1058 NKQIAIKTRFLRD

-1081 TFSIEGSDKQQEISG
+1081 TFSIEGANKQHEISG

-1102 LDALAPRQL
+1102 LDALAPRQY
-1111 MNIYN
+1111 MGVYN
-1116 LWEPIYAQS
+1116 LWEPIYAQA

-1137 TALFGDRWNEA
+1137 SALFGDRWNEA

-1164 LLLGGIFGRTEIVY
+1164 LLLGGIFGRTEVVY
-1178 YSDMAM
+1178 YSDMMM
-1184 AKNMM
+1184 AKNMIE
-1189 ASSMQSPNRMLKAM
+1189 SPMQSPNRMLKAM
-1203 GSNTVRDEAESSKQI
+1203 GSNAVRDEAQSSKQI

-1237 YGNASIETIMPDA
+1237 NGNASIETIMPDA

-1292 GDSMNLRSTLFVL
+1292 GDSMNLRSTLYVL
-1305 GSASQIKGKAK
+1305 GSASSLKGKAK
-1316 LSYFKDEDSLSIKTL
+1316 LSYFIDEDSLSIKTL
-1331 ISDFTASKSSPGQ
+1331 ISDFTASTSSPGQ
-1344 VMWDISIPKGH
+1344 VMWNISIPKGRT
-1355 SMTFTFSG
+1355 MTFTFSG

-1395 EVSSKKTISL
+1395 EVSSKKSITL

-1439 SSLDQLNRFLASI
+1439 SSLDQLNRLLASI
-1452 VAEKY
+1452 FAETY
-1457 ILGNKS
+1457 ILGNNA

-1470 SIMKGRISGNLI
+1470 SLMKGRISGNLT
-1482 QEKGLSRSDIGP
+1482 QEKGLSSSDIGP

-1527 ELQKIQSTS
+1527 ELQKMQSTS

-1556 IGFGIAESI
+1556 IGLGIAESI

-1590 TRDIQ
+1590 TRDIE
-1595 QSLRAL
+1595 QSLK
-1601 TKNDTFRLAF
+1601 TMIKNDTFRLAF

-1620 SFFLQ
+1620 SFFLK

-1692 ISNLWTDVDIET
+1692 KSNLWTDADIET

-1710 AFDEIDSNSEVR
+1710 AFDEIHSDSEVR
-1722 AGILTYL
+1722 AGVLTYL

-1748 MSLLHNAVS
+1748 MSLLNNTVS

-1763 TLSIDGIQIK
+1763 TLSIDGIQVK
-1773 KNATAFPGIL
+1773 KNATGFPGIL

-1798 TTDKNCPAWGGVY
+1798 TTNKNCPAWGGVY

-1843 LIPLKEGQPLT
+1843 LIPLKEGEQIT
-1854 LGEKIMIRIKISA
+1854 LGERIMIRIKIA
-1867 PNTMNYVQVQDLFSS
+1867 TPNTMNYVQVQDLFPS
-1882 CFDIMANISEYRH
+1882 CFDIMANMSEYRH

-1928 KVEKTGI
+1928 KVEKTGT
-1935 FFTGMIKA
+1935 FSKGMIKA

-1953 IHGGGMIVSAP
+1953 IHGGGMILSAP

>member
-55 AKSRK
+55 AKSQK
-60 QMPSMLKCIINLAAI
+60 QMPSMLKCIIHLAAI
-75 SGRSSEPDDISIILT
+75 SGRSNEPDDKSIILT
-90 LQRFKD
+90 LQRLKD
-96 SVDTK
+96 SIDSK
-101 PEKAIIDF
+101 PEKAIIDY
-109 FIAEGLRNY
+109 FIAEGIRNY

-134 DINDVNQIDVWHQSQ
+134 DINDFNQMDSWHQSQ

-160 ALQDSTILLSIPG
+160 AVQDSSVLLSIPG
-173 RTYSELLNI
+173 RTYTELLRV
-182 KDGSVLYR
+182 KDGSESYR

-195 LIVYASIALFEKL
+195 LIVYASIALLEKL

-218 IIADMRVFQ
+218 IIADSRVLQ
-227 TASTFMQSSVID
+227 SASIFLQSSVID

-258 SLLRNHEKDKDQS
+258 SLLRNHAKDKDQS

-283 LFPILSIDAT
+283 LSPTLSIDAK
-293 DSLLIHALLEIG
+293 DSLLINALLDIG
-305 NDKAHHPGQAN
+305 NNPSLHPGQAN
-316 AMMEAVLHSINT
+316 AMMEAALHSINT

-336 ICNRII
+336 ISNRII
-342 EQFPNTKSAEQSKI
+342 ELFPNTKSAEQSKI

-424 LIDMQPMQA
+424 LIDMQPIQA

-495 EAGGNTIMHV
+495 EAGGNTLMHV

-527 EDNAY
+527 DDNAY
-532 SDIISDSFIT
+532 SDIISDSFTT
-542 NSDGIANIPPIA
+542 NSNGIATIPPIA
-554 NEKYIRE
+554 NESYIRE

-583 TGEFQPNERLQLFT
+583 TGEFQSNERLQLFT

-603 PGQTVQFKGIAFS
+603 PGQTVQFKGIAFTH
-616 QSAIDSASVLRNK
+616 SAIDSASVLRDK
-629 EIIVRFVDARSKV
+629 VIIVRFVDARSKV
-642 LDSLRLTTSEFGS
+642 LDSLLLTTSEFGS
-655 CASSFTI
+655 CSSSFTI

-685 EYKRPSFEIAFSKSD
+685 EYKRPSFEITFSKSD

-713 MAKSYAG
+713 IAKSYAG
-720 SSLSGATFKYTISR
+720 SNLSGATFKYTISR
-734 ITSFPCWFRYWLP
+734 ITSFPCWFRYWIP

-754 EIAHGTGILDSN
+754 EIAHGTGILDIN
-766 GDFVI
+766 GNFAI

-785 APFYSYKVN
+785 APLYSYKVN

-819 YTFKHKEIYS
+819 YAFKHKEIYS
-829 TKESANIQLSCT
+829 TKESEITLSCT

-854 VIVESLERSNQLKL
+854 VIVEALEKSKQLKL
-868 LLPFEFGDVEGLS
+868 PMPFEFGDVEGLS
-881 EKDKELLFPND
+881 DKDKEFLFPND
-892 QCDVISTQ
+892 QCDVNSTQ
-900 YARKAI
+900 LAGKAI
-906 TTVFSA
+906 ATVFSA
-912 TLTSNDQGLII
+912 TLTSDDQGFIQ

-933 YRIRFVSDNEQ
+933 YRIRFVSDNEN
-944 IPFSIE
+944 IPFTLE
-950 STWSMIDIESNVM
+950 STWSVIDAESNSM
-963 TLDEHLFVHT
+963 TLDEHVLVHM
-973 KEANLEPGDTARIL
+973 KDVNLEPGDTARIS
-987 IGTAWKDASILMQ
+987 IGSAWKDASILMQ

-1013 TLSTSMKQLNIP
+1013 TLSSSMKQLNIP
-1025 IKYGYRGGIAIHVSL
+1025 IISGYRGGIAIHVSL
-1040 VKYNRLITKSMSI
+1040 VKNNRLITKSMSI
-1053 LVPWS
+1053 KVPWS
-1058 NKQIAIKTRSLRD
+1058 NKQIAIKTRFLRD

-1081 TFSIEGSDKQQEISG
+1081 TFSIEGANKQHEISG

-1102 LDALAPRQL
+1102 LDALAPRQY
-1111 MNIYN
+1111 MGVYN
-1116 LWEPIYAQS
+1116 LWEPIYAQA

-1137 TALFGDRWNEA
+1137 SALFGDRWNEA

-1164 LLLGGIFGRTEIVY
+1164 LLLGGIFGRTEVVY
-1178 YSDMAM
+1178 YSDMMM
-1184 AKNMM
+1184 AKNMIE
-1189 ASSMQSPNRMLKAM
+1189 SPMQSPNRMLKAM
-1203 GSNTVRDEAESSKQI
+1203 GSNAVRDEAQSSKQI

-1237 YGNASIETIMPDA
+1237 NGNASIETIMPDA

-1292 GDSMNLRSTLFVL
+1292 GDSMNLRSTLYVL
-1305 GSASQIKGKAK
+1305 GSASSLKGKAK
-1316 LSYFKDEDSLSIKTL
+1316 LSYFIDEDSLSIKTL
-1331 ISDFTASKSSPGQ
+1331 ISDFTASTSSPGQ
-1344 VMWDISIPKGH
+1344 VMWNISIPKGRT
-1355 SMTFTFSG
+1355 MTFTFSG

-1395 EVSSKKTISL
+1395 EVSSKKSITL

-1439 SSLDQLNRFLASI
+1439 SSLDQLNRLLASI
-1452 VAEKY
+1452 FAETY
-1457 ILGNKS
+1457 ILGNNA

-1470 SIMKGRISGNLI
+1470 SLMKGRISGNLT
-1482 QEKGLSRSDIGP
+1482 QEKGLSSSDIGP

-1527 ELQKIQSTS
+1527 ELQKMQSTS

-1556 IGFGIAESI
+1556 IGLGIAESI

-1590 TRDIQ
+1590 TRDIE
-1595 QSLRAL
+1595 QSLK
-1601 TKNDTFRLAF
+1601 TMIKNDTFRLAF

-1620 SFFLQ
+1620 SFFLK

-1692 ISNLWTDVDIET
+1692 KSNLWTDADIET

-1710 AFDEIDSNSEVR
+1710 AFDEIHSDSEVR
-1722 AGILTYL
+1722 AGVLTYL

-1748 MSLLHNAVS
+1748 MSLLNNTVS

-1773 KNATAFPGIL
+1773 KNATGFPGIL

-1798 TTDKNCPAWGGVY
+1798 TTNKNCPAWGGVY

-1843 LIPLKEGQPLT
+1843 LIPLKEGEQIT
-1854 LGEKIMIRIKISA
+1854 LGERIMIRIKIA
-1867 PNTMNYVQVQDLFSS
+1867 TPNTMNYVQVQDLFPS
-1882 CFDIMANISEYRH
+1882 CFDIMANMSEYRH

-1928 KVEKTGI
+1928 KVEKTGT
-1935 FFTGMIKA
+1935 FSKGMIKA

-1953 IHGGGMIVSAP
+1953 IHGGGMILSAP

>member
-55 AKSRK
+55 AKSQK
-60 QMPSMLKCIINLAAI
+60 QMPSMLKCIIHLAAI
-75 SGRSSEPDDISIILT
+75 SGRSNEPDDKSIILT
-90 LQRFKD
+90 LQRLKD
-96 SVDTK
+96 SIDSK
-101 PEKAIIDF
+101 PEKAIIDY
-109 FIAEGLRNY
+109 FIAEGIRNY

-134 DINDVNQIDVWHQSQ
+134 DINDFNQMDSWHQSQ

-160 ALQDSTILLSIPG
+160 AVQDSSVLLSIPG
-173 RTYSELLNI
+173 RTYTELLRV
-182 KDGSVLYR
+182 KDGSESYR

-195 LIVYASIALFEKL
+195 LIVYASIALLEKL

-218 IIADMRVFQ
+218 IIADMRVLQ
-227 TASTFMQSSVID
+227 TASIFMQSSVID

-258 SLLRNHEKDKDQS
+258 SLLRNHAKDKDQS

-283 LFPILSIDAT
+283 LSPTLSIDAK
-293 DSLLIHALLEIG
+293 DSLLINALLDIG
-305 NDKAHHPGQAN
+305 NNLSLHPGQAN
-316 AMMEAVLHSINT
+316 AMMEAALHSINT

-342 EQFPNTKSAEQSKI
+342 ELFPNTKSAEQSKI

-424 LIDMQPMQA
+424 LIDMQPIQA

-495 EAGGNTIMHV
+495 EAGGNTLMHV

-527 EDNAY
+527 DDNAY
-532 SDIISDSFIT
+532 SDIISDSFTT
-542 NSDGIANIPPIA
+542 NSNGIATIPPIA
-554 NEKYIRE
+554 NESYIRE

-583 TGEFQPNERLQLFT
+583 TGEFQSNERLQLFT

-603 PGQTVQFKGIAFS
+603 PGQTVQFKGIAFTH
-616 QSAIDSASVLRNK
+616 SAIDSASVLRDK
-629 EIIVRFVDARSKV
+629 VIIVRFVDARSKV

-655 CASSFTI
+655 CSSSFTI

-685 EYKRPSFEIAFSKSD
+685 EYKRPSFEITFSKSD

-713 MAKSYAG
+713 IAKSYAG
-720 SSLSGATFKYTISR
+720 SNLSGATFKYTISR
-734 ITSFPCWFRYWLP
+734 ITSFPCWFRYWVP

-754 EIAHGTGILDSN
+754 EIAHGTGILDIN
-766 GDFVI
+766 GNFAI

-785 APFYSYKVN
+785 APLYSYKVN

-819 YTFKHKEIYS
+819 YAFKHKEIYS
-829 TKESANIQLSCT
+829 TKESEITLSCT

-854 VIVESLERSNQLKL
+854 VIVEALEKSKQLKL
-868 LLPFEFGDVEGLS
+868 PMPFEFGDVEGLS
-881 EKDKELLFPND
+881 DKDKEFLFPND
-892 QCDVISTQ
+892 QCDVNSTQ
-900 YARKAI
+900 LAGKAI
-906 TTVFSA
+906 ATVFSA
-912 TLTSNDQGLII
+912 TLTSDDQGFIQ

-933 YRIRFVSDNEQ
+933 YRIRFVSDNEN
-944 IPFSIE
+944 IPFTLE
-950 STWSMIDIESNVM
+950 STWSVIDAESNSM
-963 TLDEHLFVHT
+963 TLDEHVLVHM
-973 KEANLEPGDTARIL
+973 KDVNLEPGDTARIS
-987 IGTAWKDASILMQ
+987 IGSAWKDASILMQ

-1013 TLSTSMKQLNIP
+1013 TLSSSMKQLNIP
-1025 IKYGYRGGIAIHVSL
+1025 IISGYRGGIAIHVSL

-1053 LVPWS
+1053 KVPWS
-1058 NKQIAIKTRSLRD
+1058 NKQIAIKTKFLRD

-1081 TFSIEGSDKQQEISG
+1081 TFSIEGANKQHEISG

-1102 LDALAPRQL
+1102 LDALAPRQY
-1111 MNIYN
+1111 MGVYN
-1116 LWEPIYAQS
+1116 LWEPIYAQA

-1137 TALFGDRWNEA
+1137 SALFGDRWNEA

-1164 LLLGGIFGRTEIVY
+1164 LLLGGIFGRTEVVY
-1178 YSDMAM
+1178 YSDMMM
-1184 AKNMM
+1184 AKNMIE
-1189 ASSMQSPNRMLKAM
+1189 SPMQSPNRMLKAM
-1203 GSNTVRDEAESSKQI
+1203 GSNAVRDEAQSSKQI

-1237 YGNASIETIMPDA
+1237 NGNASIETIMPDA

-1292 GDSMNLRSTLFVL
+1292 GDSMNLRSTLYVL
-1305 GSASQIKGKAK
+1305 GSASSLKGKAK
-1316 LSYFKDEDSLSIKTL
+1316 LSYFIDEDSLSIKTL
-1331 ISDFTASKSSPGQ
+1331 ISDFTASTSSPGQ
-1344 VMWDISIPKGH
+1344 VMWNISIPKGRT
-1355 SMTFTFSG
+1355 MTFTFSG

-1395 EVSSKKTISL
+1395 EVSSKKSITL

-1439 SSLDQLNRFLASI
+1439 SSLDQLNRLLASI
-1452 VAEKY
+1452 FAETY
-1457 ILGNKS
+1457 ILGNNA

-1470 SIMKGRISGNLI
+1470 SLMKGRISGNLT
-1482 QEKGLSRSDIGP
+1482 QEKGLSSSDIGP
-1494 WESDMLSQ
+1494 WESDILSQ

-1527 ELQKIQSTS
+1527 ELQKMQSTS

-1556 IGFGIAESI
+1556 IGLGIAESI

-1590 TRDIQ
+1590 TRDIE
-1595 QSLRAL
+1595 QSLK
-1601 TKNDTFRLAF
+1601 TMIKNDTFRLAF

-1620 SFFLQ
+1620 SFFLK

-1692 ISNLWTDVDIET
+1692 KSNLWTDADIET

-1710 AFDEIDSNSEVR
+1710 AFDEIHSDSEVR
-1722 AGILTYL
+1722 AGVLTYL

-1748 MSLLHNAVS
+1748 MSLLNNTVS

-1763 TLSIDGIQIK
+1763 TLSIDGIQVK
-1773 KNATAFPGIL
+1773 KNATGFPGIL

-1843 LIPLKEGQPLT
+1843 LIPLKEGEQLT
-1854 LGEKIMIRIKISA
+1854 LGERIMIRIKVST
-1867 PNTMNYVQVQDLFSS
+1867 PHTMNYVQVQDLFPS
-1882 CFDIMANISEYRH
+1882 CFDIMANMSEYRH

-1928 KVEKTGI
+1928 KVEKTGT
-1935 FFTGMIKA
+1935 FSKGMIKA

-1953 IHGGGMIVSAP
+1953 IHGGGMILSAP

>member
-55 AKSRK
+55 AKSQQ
-60 QMPSMLKCIINLAAI
+60 QMPSMLKCIIHLAAI
-75 SGRSSEPDDISIILT
+75 SGRSNEPDDKSIILT
-90 LQRFKD
+90 LQRLKD
-96 SVDTK
+96 SIDSK
-101 PEKAIIDF
+101 PEKAIIDY
-109 FIAEGLRNY
+109 FIAEGIRNY

-134 DINDVNQIDVWHQSQ
+134 DINDFNQMDSWHQSQ

-160 ALQDSTILLSIPG
+160 AVQDSSVLLSIPG
-173 RTYSELLNI
+173 RTYTELLRV
-182 KDGSVLYR
+182 KDGSESYR

-195 LIVYASIALFEKL
+195 LIVYASIALLEKL

-218 IIADMRVFQ
+218 IIADMRVLQ
-227 TASTFMQSSVID
+227 TASIFMQSSVID

-258 SLLRNHEKDKDQS
+258 SLLRNHAKDKDQS

-283 LFPILSIDAT
+283 LSPTLSIDAK
-293 DSLLIHALLEIG
+293 DSLLINALLDIG
-305 NDKAHHPGQAN
+305 NNPSLHPGQAN
-316 AMMEAVLHSINT
+316 AMMEAALHSINT

-342 EQFPNTKSAEQSKI
+342 ELFPNTKSAEQSKI

-424 LIDMQPMQA
+424 LIDMQPIQA

-495 EAGGNTIMHV
+495 EAGGNTLMHV

-527 EDNAY
+527 DDNAY
-532 SDIISDSFIT
+532 SDIISDSFTT
-542 NSDGIANIPPIA
+542 NSNGIATIPPIA
-554 NEKYIRE
+554 NESYIRE

-583 TGEFQPNERLQLFT
+583 TGEFQSNERLQLFT

-603 PGQTVQFKGIAFS
+603 PGQTVQFKGIAFTH
-616 QSAIDSASVLRNK
+616 SAIDSASVLRDK
-629 EIIVRFVDARSKV
+629 VIIVRFVDARSKV
-642 LDSLRLTTSEFGS
+642 LDSLLLTTSEFGS
-655 CASSFTI
+655 CSSSFTI

-685 EYKRPSFEIAFSKSD
+685 EYKRPSFEITFSKSD

-713 MAKSYAG
+713 IAKSYAG
-720 SSLSGATFKYTISR
+720 SNLSGATFKYTISR
-734 ITSFPCWFRYWLP
+734 ITSFPCWFRYWIP

-754 EIAHGTGILDSN
+754 EIAHGTGILDIN
-766 GDFVI
+766 GNFPI

-794 VDIIAGNGELQQA
+794 VDIIAGNGELQHA

-819 YTFKHKEIYS
+819 YAFKHKEIYS
-829 TKESANIQLSCT
+829 TKESEITLSCT

-854 VIVESLERSNQLKL
+854 VIVEALEKSKQLKL
-868 LLPFEFGDVEGLS
+868 PMPFEFGDVEGLS
-881 EKDKELLFPND
+881 DKDKEFLFPND
-892 QCDVISTQ
+892 QCDVNSTQ
-900 YARKAI
+900 LAGKAI
-906 TTVFSA
+906 ATVFSA
-912 TLTSNDQGLII
+912 TLTSDDQGFIQ

-933 YRIRFVSDNEQ
+933 YRIRFVSDNEN
-944 IPFSIE
+944 IPFTLE
-950 STWSMIDIESNVM
+950 STWSVIDAESNSM
-963 TLDEHLFVHT
+963 TLDEHVLVHM
-973 KEANLEPGDTARIL
+973 KDVNLEPGDTARIS
-987 IGTAWKDASILMQ
+987 IGSAWKDASILMQ

-1013 TLSTSMKQLNIP
+1013 TLSSSMKQLNIP
-1025 IKYGYRGGIAIHVSL
+1025 IISGYRGGIAIHVSL

-1053 LVPWS
+1053 KVPWS
-1058 NKQIAIKTRSLRD
+1058 NKQIAIKTKFLRD

-1081 TFSIEGSDKQQEISG
+1081 TFSIEGANKQHEISG

-1102 LDALAPRQL
+1102 LDALAPRQY
-1111 MNIYN
+1111 MGVYN
-1116 LWEPIYAQS
+1116 LWEPIYAQA

-1137 TALFGDRWNEA
+1137 SALFGDRWNEA

-1164 LLLGGIFGRTEIVY
+1164 LLLGGIFGRTEVVY
-1178 YSDMAM
+1178 YSDMMM
-1184 AKNMM
+1184 AKNMIE
-1189 ASSMQSPNRMLKAM
+1189 SPMQSPNRMLKAM
-1203 GSNTVRDEAESSKQI
+1203 GSNAVRDEAQSSKQI

-1237 YGNASIETIMPDA
+1237 KGDASIETIMPDA

-1292 GDSMNLRSTLFVL
+1292 GDSMNLRSTLYVL
-1305 GSASQIKGKAK
+1305 GSASSLKGKAK
-1316 LSYFKDEDSLSIKTL
+1316 LSYFIDEDSLSITTL
-1331 ISDFTASKSSPGQ
+1331 TSDFTASTSSPGQ
-1344 VMWDISIPKGH
+1344 VMWNISIPKGRT
-1355 SMTFTFSG
+1355 MTFTFSG

-1395 EVSSKKTISL
+1395 EVSSKKSITL

-1439 SSLDQLNRFLASI
+1439 SSLDQLNRLLASI
-1452 VAEKY
+1452 FAEKY
-1457 ILGNKS
+1457 ILSNDA

-1470 SIMKGRISGNLI
+1470 SLMKGRISGNLT
-1482 QEKGLSRSDIGP
+1482 QEKGLSSSDIGP

-1527 ELQKIQSTS
+1527 ELQKMQSTS

-1556 IGFGIAESI
+1556 IGLGIAESI

-1590 TRDIQ
+1590 TRDIE
-1595 QSLRAL
+1595 QSLK
-1601 TKNDTFRLAF
+1601 TMIKNDTFRLAF

-1620 SFFLQ
+1620 SFFLK
-1625 SHPLPTDENMSI
+1625 SHPLPTDENISI

-1692 ISNLWTDVDIET
+1692 KSNLWTDADIET

-1710 AFDEIDSNSEVR
+1710 AFDEIHSDSEVR
-1722 AGILTYL
+1722 AGVLTYL

-1748 MSLLHNAVS
+1748 MSLLNNTVS

-1763 TLSIDGIQIK
+1763 TLSIDGIQVK
-1773 KNATAFPGIL
+1773 KNATGFPGIL

-1798 TTDKNCPAWGGVY
+1798 TTNKNCPAWGGVY

-1843 LIPLKEGQPLT
+1843 LIPLKEGEQLT
-1854 LGEKIMIRIKISA
+1854 LGERIMIRIKVST
-1867 PNTMNYVQVQDLFSS
+1867 PHTMNYVQVQDLFPS
-1882 CFDIMANISEYRH
+1882 CFDIMANMSEYRH

-1928 KVEKTGI
+1928 KVEKTGT
-1935 FFTGMIKA
+1935 FSKGMIKA

-1953 IHGGGMIVSAP
+1953 IHGGGMILSSP

>member
-55 AKSRK
+55 AKSQK
-60 QMPSMLKCIINLAAI
+60 QMPSMLKCIIHLAAI
-75 SGRSSEPDDISIILT
+75 SGRSNEPDDKSIILT
-90 LQRFKD
+90 LQRLKD
-96 SVDTK
+96 SIDSK
-101 PEKAIIDF
+101 PEKAIIDY
-109 FIAEGLRNY
+109 FIAEGIRNY

-134 DINDVNQIDVWHQSQ
+134 DINDFNQMDSWHQSQ

-160 ALQDSTILLSIPG
+160 AVQDSSVLLSIPG
-173 RTYSELLNI
+173 RTYTELLRV
-182 KDGSVLYR
+182 KDGSESYR

-195 LIVYASIALFEKL
+195 LIVYASIALLEKL

-218 IIADMRVFQ
+218 IIADMRVLQ
-227 TASTFMQSSVID
+227 TASIFMQSSVID

-258 SLLRNHEKDKDQS
+258 SLLRNHAKDKDQS

-283 LFPILSIDAT
+283 LSPTLSIDAK
-293 DSLLIHALLEIG
+293 DSLLINALLDIG
-305 NDKAHHPGQAN
+305 NNPSLHPGQAN
-316 AMMEAVLHSINT
+316 AMMEAALHSINT

-342 EQFPNTKSAEQSKI
+342 ELFPNTKSAEQSKI

-424 LIDMQPMQA
+424 LIDMQPIQA

-495 EAGGNTIMHV
+495 EAGGNTLMHV

-527 EDNAY
+527 DDNAY
-532 SDIISDSFIT
+532 SDIISDSFTT
-542 NSDGIANIPPIA
+542 NSNGIATIPPIA
-554 NEKYIRE
+554 NESYIRE

-583 TGEFQPNERLQLFT
+583 TGEFQSNERLQLFT

-603 PGQTVQFKGIAFS
+603 PGQTVQFKGIAFTH
-616 QSAIDSASVLRNK
+616 SAIDSASVLRDK
-629 EIIVRFVDARSKV
+629 VIIVRFVDARSKV
-642 LDSLRLTTSEFGS
+642 LDSLLLTTSEFGS
-655 CASSFTI
+655 CSSSFTI

-685 EYKRPSFEIAFSKSD
+685 EYKRPSFEITFSKSD

-713 MAKSYAG
+713 IAKSYAG
-720 SSLSGATFKYTISR
+720 SNLSGATFKYTISR
-734 ITSFPCWFRYWLP
+734 ITSFPCWFRYWIP

-754 EIAHGTGILDSN
+754 EIAHGTGILDIN
-766 GDFVI
+766 GNFPI

-785 APFYSYKVN
+785 APLYSYKVN
-794 VDIIAGNGELQQA
+794 VDIIAGNGELQHA

-819 YTFKHKEIYS
+819 YAFKHKEIYS
-829 TKESANIQLSCT
+829 TKESEITLSCT

-854 VIVESLERSNQLKL
+854 VIVEALEKSKQLKL
-868 LLPFEFGDVEGLS
+868 PMPFEFGDVEGLS
-881 EKDKELLFPND
+881 DKDKEFLFPND
-892 QCDVISTQ
+892 QCDVNSTQ
-900 YARKAI
+900 LAGKAI
-906 TTVFSA
+906 ATVFSA
-912 TLTSNDQGLII
+912 TLTSDDQGFIQ

-933 YRIRFVSDNEQ
+933 YRIRFVSDNEN
-944 IPFSIE
+944 IPFTLE
-950 STWSMIDIESNVM
+950 STWSVIDAESNSM
-963 TLDEHLFVHT
+963 TLDEHVLVQM
-973 KEANLEPGDTARIL
+973 KDVNLEPGDTARIS
-987 IGTAWKDASILMQ
+987 IGSAWKDASILMQ

-1013 TLSTSMKQLNIP
+1013 TLSSSMKQLNIP
-1025 IKYGYRGGIAIHVSL
+1025 IISGYRGGIAIHVSL

-1053 LVPWS
+1053 KVPWS
-1058 NKQIAIKTRSLRD
+1058 NKQIAIKTRFLRD

-1081 TFSIEGSDKQQEISG
+1081 TFSIEGANKQHEISG

-1102 LDALAPRQL
+1102 LDALAPRQY
-1111 MNIYN
+1111 MGVYN
-1116 LWEPIYAQS
+1116 LWEPIYAQA

-1137 TALFGDRWNEA
+1137 SALFGDRWNEA

-1164 LLLGGIFGRTEIVY
+1164 LLLGGIFGRTEVVY
-1178 YSDMAM
+1178 YSDMMM
-1184 AKNMM
+1184 AKNMIE
-1189 ASSMQSPNRMLKAM
+1189 SPMQSPNRMLKAM
-1203 GSNTVRDEAESSKQI
+1203 GSNAVRDEAQSSKQI

-1237 YGNASIETIMPDA
+1237 NGNASIETIMPDA

-1292 GDSMNLRSTLFVL
+1292 GDSMNLRSTLYVL
-1305 GSASQIKGKAK
+1305 GSASSLKGKAK
-1316 LSYFKDEDSLSIKTL
+1316 LSYFIDEDSLSITTL
-1331 ISDFTASKSSPGQ
+1331 TSDFTASTSSPGQ
-1344 VMWDISIPKGH
+1344 VMWNISIPKGRT
-1355 SMTFTFSG
+1355 MTFTFSG

-1395 EVSSKKTISL
+1395 EVSSKKSITL

-1439 SSLDQLNRFLASI
+1439 SSLDQLNRLLASI
-1452 VAEKY
+1452 FAETY
-1457 ILGNKS
+1457 ILGNNA

-1470 SIMKGRISGNLI
+1470 SLMKGRISGNLT
-1482 QEKGLSRSDIGP
+1482 QEKGLSSSDIGP

-1527 ELQKIQSTS
+1527 ELQKMQSTS

-1556 IGFGIAESI
+1556 IGLGIAESI

-1590 TRDIQ
+1590 TRDIE
-1595 QSLRAL
+1595 QSLK
-1601 TKNDTFRLAF
+1601 TMIKNDTFRLAF

-1620 SFFLQ
+1620 SFFLK
-1625 SHPLPTDENMSI
+1625 SHPLPTDENISI

-1692 ISNLWTDVDIET
+1692 KSNLWTDADIET

-1710 AFDEIDSNSEVR
+1710 AFDEIHSDSEVR
-1722 AGILTYL
+1722 AGVLTYL

-1748 MSLLHNAVS
+1748 MSLLNNTVS

-1763 TLSIDGIQIK
+1763 TLSIDGIQVK
-1773 KNATAFPGIL
+1773 KNATGFPGIL

-1843 LIPLKEGQPLT
+1843 LIPLKEGEQLT
-1854 LGEKIMIRIKISA
+1854 LGERIMIRIKVST
-1867 PNTMNYVQVQDLFSS
+1867 PNTMNYVQVQDLFPS
-1882 CFDIMANISEYRH
+1882 CFDIMANMSEYRH

-1928 KVEKTGI
+1928 KVEKTGT
-1935 FFTGMIKA
+1935 FSKGMIKA

-1953 IHGGGMIVSAP
+1953 IHGGGMILSAP

>member
-55 AKSRK
+55 AKSQK
-60 QMPSMLKCIINLAAI
+60 QMPSMLKCIIHLAAI
-75 SGRSSEPDDISIILT
+75 SGRSNEPDDKSIILT
-90 LQRFKD
+90 LQRLKD
-96 SVDTK
+96 SIDSK
-101 PEKAIIDF
+101 PEKAIIDY
-109 FIAEGLRNY
+109 FIAEGIRNY

-134 DINDVNQIDVWHQSQ
+134 DINDFNQMDSWHQSQ

-160 ALQDSTILLSIPG
+160 AVQDSSVLLSIPG
-173 RTYSELLNI
+173 RTYTELLRV
-182 KDGSVLYR
+182 KDGSESYR

-195 LIVYASIALFEKL
+195 LIVYASIALLEKL

-218 IIADMRVFQ
+218 IIADMRVLQ
-227 TASTFMQSSVID
+227 TASIFMQSSVID

-258 SLLRNHEKDKDQS
+258 SLLRNHAKDKDQS

-283 LFPILSIDAT
+283 LSPTLSIDAK
-293 DSLLIHALLEIG
+293 DSLLINALLDIG
-305 NDKAHHPGQAN
+305 NNPSLHPGQAN
-316 AMMEAVLHSINT
+316 AMMEAALHSINT

-336 ICNRII
+336 ISNRII
-342 EQFPNTKSAEQSKI
+342 ELFPNTKSAEQSKI

-424 LIDMQPMQA
+424 LIDMQPIQA

-495 EAGGNTIMHV
+495 EAGGNTLMHV

-527 EDNAY
+527 DDNAY
-532 SDIISDSFIT
+532 SDIISDSFTT
-542 NSDGIANIPPIA
+542 NSNGIATIPPIA
-554 NEKYIRE
+554 NESYIRE

-583 TGEFQPNERLQLFT
+583 TGEFQSNERLQLFT

-603 PGQTVQFKGIAFS
+603 PGQTVQFKGIAFTH
-616 QSAIDSASVLRNK
+616 SAIDSASVLRDK
-629 EIIVRFVDARSKV
+629 VIIVRFVDARSKV
-642 LDSLRLTTSEFGS
+642 LDSLLLTTSEFGS
-655 CASSFTI
+655 CSSSFTI

-685 EYKRPSFEIAFSKSD
+685 EYKRPSFEITFSKSD

-713 MAKSYAG
+713 IAKSYAG
-720 SSLSGATFKYTISR
+720 SNLSGATFKYTISR
-734 ITSFPCWFRYWLP
+734 ITSFPCWFRYWVP

-754 EIAHGTGILDSN
+754 EIAHGTGILDIN
-766 GDFVI
+766 GNFAI

-785 APFYSYKVN
+785 APLYSYKVN

-819 YTFKHKEIYS
+819 YAFKHKEIYS
-829 TKESANIQLSCT
+829 TKESEITLSCT

-854 VIVESLERSNQLKL
+854 VIVEALEKSKQLKL
-868 LLPFEFGDVEGLS
+868 PMPFEFGDVEGLS
-881 EKDKELLFPND
+881 DKDKEFLFPND
-892 QCDVISTQ
+892 QCDVNSTQ
-900 YARKAI
+900 LAGKAI
-906 TTVFSA
+906 ATVFSA
-912 TLTSNDQGLII
+912 TLTSDDQGFIQ

-933 YRIRFVSDNEQ
+933 YRIRFVSDNEN
-944 IPFSIE
+944 IPFTLE
-950 STWSMIDIESNVM
+950 STWSVIDAESNSM
-963 TLDEHLFVHT
+963 TLDEHVLVHM
-973 KEANLEPGDTARIL
+973 KDVNLEPGDTARIS
-987 IGTAWKDASILMQ
+987 IGSAWKDASILMQ

-1013 TLSTSMKQLNIP
+1013 TLSSSMKQLNIP
-1025 IKYGYRGGIAIHVSL
+1025 IISGYRGGIAIHVSL

-1053 LVPWS
+1053 KVPWS
-1058 NKQIAIKTRSLRD
+1058 NKQIAIKTKFLRD

-1081 TFSIEGSDKQQEISG
+1081 TFSIEGANKQHEISG

-1102 LDALAPRQL
+1102 LDALAPRQY
-1111 MNIYN
+1111 MGVYN
-1116 LWEPIYAQS
+1116 LWEPIYAQA

-1137 TALFGDRWNEA
+1137 SALFGDRWNEA

-1164 LLLGGIFGRTEIVY
+1164 LLLGGIFGRTEVVY
-1178 YSDMAM
+1178 YSDMMM
-1184 AKNMM
+1184 AKNMIE
-1189 ASSMQSPNRMLKAM
+1189 SPMQSPNRMLKAM
-1203 GSNTVRDEAESSKQI
+1203 GSNAVRDEAQSSKQI

-1237 YGNASIETIMPDA
+1237 NGNASIETIMPDA

-1292 GDSMNLRSTLFVL
+1292 GDSMNLRSTLYVL
-1305 GSASQIKGKAK
+1305 GSASSLKGKAK
-1316 LSYFKDEDSLSIKTL
+1316 LSYFIDEDSLSIKTL
-1331 ISDFTASKSSPGQ
+1331 ISDFTASTSSPGQ
-1344 VMWDISIPKGH
+1344 VMWNISIPKGRT
-1355 SMTFTFSG
+1355 MTFTFSG

-1395 EVSSKKTISL
+1395 EVSSKKSITL

-1439 SSLDQLNRFLASI
+1439 SSLDQLNRLLASI
-1452 VAEKY
+1452 FAETY
-1457 ILGNKS
+1457 ILGNNA

-1470 SIMKGRISGNLI
+1470 SLMKGRISGNLT
-1482 QEKGLSRSDIGP
+1482 QEKGLSSSDIGP

-1502 DRQANNISIYAEP
+1502 NRQANNISIYAEP

-1527 ELQKIQSTS
+1527 ELQKMQSTS

-1565 YSIRKSNRDAL
+1565 SSIRNTNRDAL

-1590 TRDIQ
+1590 TRDIE
-1595 QSLRAL
+1595 QSLK
-1601 TKNDTFRLAF
+1601 TMIKNDTFRLAF

-1620 SFFLQ
+1620 SFFLK

-1692 ISNLWTDVDIET
+1692 KSNLWTDADIET

-1710 AFDEIDSNSEVR
+1710 AFDEIHSDSEVR
-1722 AGILTYL
+1722 AGVLTYL

-1748 MSLLHNAVS
+1748 MSLLNNTVS

-1773 KNATAFPGIL
+1773 KNATGFPGIL

-1843 LIPLKEGQPLT
+1843 LIPLKEGEQIT
-1854 LGEKIMIRIKISA
+1854 LGERIMIRIKIA
-1867 PNTMNYVQVQDLFSS
+1867 TPNTMNYVQVQDLFPS
-1882 CFDIMANISEYRH
+1882 CFDIMANMSEYRH

-1928 KVEKTGI
+1928 KVEKTGT
-1935 FFTGMIKA
+1935 FSKGMIKA

-1953 IHGGGMIVSAP
+1953 IHGGGMILSAP

>member
-55 AKSRK
+55 AKSQK
-60 QMPSMLKCIINLAAI
+60 QMPSMLKCIIHLAAI
-75 SGRSSEPDDISIILT
+75 SGRSNEPDDKSIILT
-90 LQRFKD
+90 LQRLKD
-96 SVDTK
+96 SIDSK
-101 PEKAIIDF
+101 PEKAIIDY
-109 FIAEGLRNY
+109 FIAEGIRNY

-134 DINDVNQIDVWHQSQ
+134 DINDFNQMDSWHQSQ
-149 FQQAIRDRIKS
+149 FQQAIRYRIKS
-160 ALQDSTILLSIPG
+160 AVQDSSVLLSIPG
-173 RTYSELLNI
+173 RTYTELLRV
-182 KDGSVLYR
+182 KDGSESYR

-195 LIVYASIALFEKL
+195 LIAYASIALLEKL

-218 IIADMRVFQ
+218 IIADMRVLQ
-227 TASTFMQSSVID
+227 TASIFMQSSVID

-258 SLLRNHEKDKDQS
+258 SLLRNHAKDKDQS

-283 LFPILSIDAT
+283 LSPTLSIDAK
-293 DSLLIHALLEIG
+293 DSLLINALLDIG
-305 NDKAHHPGQAN
+305 NNPSLHPGQAN
-316 AMMEAVLHSINT
+316 AMMEAALHSINT

-342 EQFPNTKSAEQSKI
+342 ELFPNTKSAEQSKI

-424 LIDMQPMQA
+424 LIDMQPIQA

-495 EAGGNTIMHV
+495 EAGGNTLMHV

-527 EDNAY
+527 DDNAY
-532 SDIISDSFIT
+532 SDIISDSFTT
-542 NSDGIANIPPIA
+542 NSNGIATIPPIA
-554 NEKYIRE
+554 NESYIRE

-583 TGEFQPNERLQLFT
+583 TGEFQSNERLQLFT

-603 PGQTVQFKGIAFS
+603 PGQTVQFKGIAFTH
-616 QSAIDSASVLRNK
+616 SAIDSASVLRDK
-629 EIIVRFVDARSKV
+629 VIIVRFVDARSKV
-642 LDSLRLTTSEFGS
+642 LDSLLLTTSEFGS
-655 CASSFTI
+655 CSSSFTI

-685 EYKRPSFEIAFSKSD
+685 EYKRPSFEITFSKSD

-713 MAKSYAG
+713 IAKSYAG
-720 SSLSGATFKYTISR
+720 SNLSGATFKYTISR
-734 ITSFPCWFRYWLP
+734 ITSFPCWFRYWVP

-754 EIAHGTGILDSN
+754 EIAHGTGILDIN
-766 GDFVI
+766 GNFPI

-785 APFYSYKVN
+785 APLYSYKVN

-819 YTFKHKEIYS
+819 YAFKHKEIYS
-829 TKESANIQLSCT
+829 TKESEITLSCT

-854 VIVESLERSNQLKL
+854 VIVEALEKSKQLKL
-868 LLPFEFGDVEGLS
+868 PMPFEFGDVEGLS
-881 EKDKELLFPND
+881 DKDKEFLFPND
-892 QCDVISTQ
+892 QCDVNSTQ
-900 YARKAI
+900 LAGKAI
-906 TTVFSA
+906 ATVFSA
-912 TLTSNDQGLII
+912 TLTSDDQGFIQ

-933 YRIRFVSDNEQ
+933 YRIRFVSDNEN
-944 IPFSIE
+944 IPFTLE
-950 STWSMIDIESNVM
+950 STWSVIDAESNSM
-963 TLDEHLFVHT
+963 TLDEHVLVHM
-973 KEANLEPGDTARIL
+973 KDVNLEPGDTARIS
-987 IGTAWKDASILMQ
+987 IGSAWKDASILMQ

-1013 TLSTSMKQLNIP
+1013 TLSSSMKQLNIP
-1025 IKYGYRGGIAIHVSL
+1025 IISGYRGGIAIHVSL

-1053 LVPWS
+1053 KVPWS
-1058 NKQIAIKTRSLRD
+1058 NKQIAIKTRFLRD

-1081 TFSIEGSDKQQEISG
+1081 TFSIEGANKQHEISG

-1102 LDALAPRQL
+1102 LDALAPRQY
-1111 MNIYN
+1111 MGVYN
-1116 LWEPIYAQS
+1116 LWEPIYAQA

-1137 TALFGDRWNEA
+1137 SALFGDRWNEA

-1164 LLLGGIFGRTEIVY
+1164 LLLGGIFGRTEVVY
-1178 YSDMAM
+1178 YSDMMM
-1184 AKNMM
+1184 AKNMIE
-1189 ASSMQSPNRMLKAM
+1189 SPMQSPNRMLKAM
-1203 GSNTVRDEAESSKQI
+1203 GSNAVRDEAQSSKQI

-1237 YGNASIETIMPDA
+1237 NGNASIETIMPDA

-1292 GDSMNLRSTLFVL
+1292 GDSMNLRSTLYVL
-1305 GSASQIKGKAK
+1305 GSASSLKGKAK
-1316 LSYFKDEDSLSIKTL
+1316 LSYFIDEDSLSIKTL
-1331 ISDFTASKSSPGQ
+1331 ISDFTASTSSPGQ
-1344 VMWDISIPKGH
+1344 VMWNISIPKGRT
-1355 SMTFTFSG
+1355 MTFTFSG

-1395 EVSSKKTISL
+1395 EVSSKKSITL

-1439 SSLDQLNRFLASI
+1439 SSLDQLNRLLASI
-1452 VAEKY
+1452 FAETY
-1457 ILGNKS
+1457 ILGNNA

-1470 SIMKGRISGNLI
+1470 SLMKGRISGNLT
-1482 QEKGLSRSDIGP
+1482 QEKGLSSSDIGP

-1527 ELQKIQSTS
+1527 ELQKMQSTS

-1556 IGFGIAESI
+1556 IGLGIAESI

-1590 TRDIQ
+1590 TRDIE
-1595 QSLRAL
+1595 QSLK
-1601 TKNDTFRLAF
+1601 TMIKNDTFRLAF

-1620 SFFLQ
+1620 SFFLK

-1692 ISNLWTDVDIET
+1692 KSNLWTDADIET

-1710 AFDEIDSNSEVR
+1710 AFDEIHSDSEVR
-1722 AGILTYL
+1722 AGVLTYL

-1748 MSLLHNAVS
+1748 MSLLNNTVS

-1763 TLSIDGIQIK
+1763 TLSIDGIQVK
-1773 KNATAFPGIL
+1773 KNATGFPGIL

-1798 TTDKNCPAWGGVY
+1798 TTNKNCPAWGGVY

-1843 LIPLKEGQPLT
+1843 LIPLKEGEQLT
-1854 LGEKIMIRIKISA
+1854 LGERIMIRIKVST
-1867 PNTMNYVQVQDLFSS
+1867 PHTMNYVQVQDLFPS
-1882 CFDIMANISEYRH
+1882 CFDIMANMSEYRH

-1928 KVEKTGI
+1928 KVEKTGT
-1935 FFTGMIKA
+1935 FSKGMIKA

-1953 IHGGGMIVSAP
+1953 IHGGGMILSAP

>member
-55 AKSRK
+55 AKSQK
-60 QMPSMLKCIINLAAI
+60 QMPSMLKCIIHLAAI
-75 SGRSSEPDDISIILT
+75 SGRSNEPDDKSIILT
-90 LQRFKD
+90 LQRLKD
-96 SVDTK
+96 SIDSK
-101 PEKAIIDF
+101 PEKAIIDY
-109 FIAEGLRNY
+109 FIAEGIRNY

-134 DINDVNQIDVWHQSQ
+134 DINDFNQMDSWHQSQ

-160 ALQDSTILLSIPG
+160 AVQDSSVLLSIPG
-173 RTYSELLNI
+173 RTYTELLRV
-182 KDGSVLYR
+182 KDGSESYR

-195 LIVYASIALFEKL
+195 LIAYASIALLEKL

-218 IIADMRVFQ
+218 IIADSRVLQ
-227 TASTFMQSSVID
+227 SASIFLQSSVID

-258 SLLRNHEKDKDQS
+258 SLLRNHAKDKDQS

-283 LFPILSIDAT
+283 LSPTLSIDAK
-293 DSLLIHALLEIG
+293 DSLLINALLDIG
-305 NDKAHHPGQAN
+305 NNPSLHPGQAN
-316 AMMEAVLHSINT
+316 AMMEAALHSINT

-336 ICNRII
+336 ISNRII
-342 EQFPNTKSAEQSKI
+342 ELFPNTKSAEQSKI

-424 LIDMQPMQA
+424 LIDMQPIQA

-443 YRPHSIW
+443 CRPHSIW

-495 EAGGNTIMHV
+495 EAGGNTLMHV

-527 EDNAY
+527 DDNAY
-532 SDIISDSFIT
+532 SDIISDSFTT
-542 NSDGIANIPPIA
+542 NSNGIATIPPIA
-554 NEKYIRE
+554 NESYIRE

-583 TGEFQPNERLQLFT
+583 TGEFQSNERLQLFT

-603 PGQTVQFKGIAFS
+603 PGQTVQFKGIAFTH
-616 QSAIDSASVLRNK
+616 SAIDSASVLRDK
-629 EIIVRFVDARSKV
+629 VIIVRFVDARSKV
-642 LDSLRLTTSEFGS
+642 LDSLLLTTSEFGS
-655 CASSFTI
+655 CSSSFTI

-685 EYKRPSFEIAFSKSD
+685 EYKRPSFEITFSKSD

-713 MAKSYAG
+713 IAKSYAG
-720 SSLSGATFKYTISR
+720 SNLSGATFKYTISR
-734 ITSFPCWFRYWLP
+734 ITSFPCWFRYWIP

-754 EIAHGTGILDSN
+754 EIAHGTGILDIN
-766 GDFVI
+766 GNFPI

-785 APFYSYKVN
+785 APLYSYKVN

-819 YTFKHKEIYS
+819 YAFKHKEIYS
-829 TKESANIQLSCT
+829 TKESEITLSCT

-854 VIVESLERSNQLKL
+854 VIVEALEKSKQLKL
-868 LLPFEFGDVEGLS
+868 PMPFEFGDVEGLS
-881 EKDKELLFPND
+881 DKDKEFLFPND
-892 QCDVISTQ
+892 QCDVNSTQ
-900 YARKAI
+900 LAGKAI
-906 TTVFSA
+906 ATVFSA
-912 TLTSNDQGLII
+912 TLTSDDQGFIQ

-933 YRIRFVSDNEQ
+933 YRIRFVSDNEN
-944 IPFSIE
+944 IPFTLE
-950 STWSMIDIESNVM
+950 STWSVIDAESNSM
-963 TLDEHLFVHT
+963 TLDEHVLVHM
-973 KEANLEPGDTARIL
+973 KDVNLEPGDTARIS
-987 IGTAWKDASILMQ
+987 IGSAWKDASILMQ

-1013 TLSTSMKQLNIP
+1013 TLSSSMKQLNIP
-1025 IKYGYRGGIAIHVSL
+1025 IISGYRGGIAIHVSL

-1053 LVPWS
+1053 KVPWS
-1058 NKQIAIKTRSLRD
+1058 NKQIAIKTRFLRD

-1081 TFSIEGSDKQQEISG
+1081 TFSIEGANKQHEISG

-1102 LDALAPRQL
+1102 LDALAPRQY
-1111 MNIYN
+1111 MGVYN
-1116 LWEPIYAQS
+1116 LWEPIYAQA

-1137 TALFGDRWNEA
+1137 SALFGDRWNEA

-1164 LLLGGIFGRTEIVY
+1164 LLLGGIFGRTEVVY
-1178 YSDMAM
+1178 YSDMMM
-1184 AKNMM
+1184 AKNMIE
-1189 ASSMQSPNRMLKAM
+1189 SPMQSPNRMLKAM
-1203 GSNTVRDEAESSKQI
+1203 GSNAVRDEAQSSKQI

-1237 YGNASIETIMPDA
+1237 NGNASIETIMPDA

-1292 GDSMNLRSTLFVL
+1292 GDSMNLRSTLYVL
-1305 GSASQIKGKAK
+1305 GSASSLKGKAK
-1316 LSYFKDEDSLSIKTL
+1316 LSYFIDEDSLSIKTL
-1331 ISDFTASKSSPGQ
+1331 ISDFTASTSSPGQ
-1344 VMWDISIPKGH
+1344 VMWNISIPKGRT
-1355 SMTFTFSG
+1355 MTFTFSG

-1395 EVSSKKTISL
+1395 EVSSKKSITL

-1439 SSLDQLNRFLASI
+1439 SSLDQLNRLLASI
-1452 VAEKY
+1452 FAETY
-1457 ILGNKS
+1457 ILGNNA

-1470 SIMKGRISGNLI
+1470 SLMKGRISGNLT
-1482 QEKGLSRSDIGP
+1482 QEKGLSSSDIGP

-1527 ELQKIQSTS
+1527 ELQKMQSTS

-1556 IGFGIAESI
+1556 IGLGIAESI

-1590 TRDIQ
+1590 TRDIE
-1595 QSLRAL
+1595 QSLK
-1601 TKNDTFRLAF
+1601 TMIKNDTFRLAF

-1620 SFFLQ
+1620 SFFLK

-1692 ISNLWTDVDIET
+1692 KSNLWTDADIET

-1710 AFDEIDSNSEVR
+1710 AFDEIHSDSEVR
-1722 AGILTYL
+1722 AGVLTYL

-1748 MSLLHNAVS
+1748 MSLLNNTVS

-1763 TLSIDGIQIK
+1763 TLSIDGIQVK
-1773 KNATAFPGIL
+1773 KNATGFPGIL

-1798 TTDKNCPAWGGVY
+1798 TTNKNCPAWGGVY

-1843 LIPLKEGQPLT
+1843 LIPLKEGEQIT
-1854 LGEKIMIRIKISA
+1854 LGERIMIRIKIA
-1867 PNTMNYVQVQDLFSS
+1867 TPNTMNYVQVQDLFPS
-1882 CFDIMANISEYRH
+1882 CFDIMANMSEYRH

-1928 KVEKTGI
+1928 KVEKTGT
-1935 FFTGMIKA
+1935 FSKGMIKA

-1953 IHGGGMIVSAP
+1953 IHGGGMILSAP

>member
-1 MITKIILSIFILIPL
+1 
-16 LSVSLHAQSF
+16 
-26 ELEWDAINKELDSGK
+26 
-41 IQSAKP
+41 
-47 LLNALFIK
+47 
-55 AKSRK
+55 
-60 QMPSMLKCIINLAAI
+60 
-75 SGRSSEPDDISIILT
+75 
-90 LQRFKD
+90 
-96 SVDTK
+96 
-101 PEKAIIDF
+101 
-109 FIAEGLRNY
+109 
-118 YHYTLEDIRK
+118 
-128 RPHLNA
+128 
-134 DINDVNQIDVWHQSQ
+134 
-149 FQQAIRDRIKS
+149 
-160 ALQDSTILLSIPG
+160 
-173 RTYSELLNI
+173 
-182 KDGSVLYR
+182 
-190 PTLFD
+190 
-195 LIVYASIALFEKL
+195 
-208 DQDVERGYRP
+208 
-218 IIADMRVFQ
+218 MRVLQ
-227 TASTFMQSSVID
+227 TASIFMQSSVID

-258 SLLRNHEKDKDQS
+258 SLLRNHAKDKDQS

-283 LFPILSIDAT
+283 LSPTLSIDAK
-293 DSLLIHALLEIG
+293 DSLLINALLDIG
-305 NDKAHHPGQAN
+305 NNPSLHPGQAN
-316 AMMEAVLHSINT
+316 AMMEAALHSINT

-336 ICNRII
+336 ISNRII
-342 EQFPNTKSAEQSKI
+342 ELFPNTKSAEQSKI

-424 LIDMQPMQA
+424 LIDMQPIQA

-495 EAGGNTIMHV
+495 EAGGNTLMNV

-527 EDNAY
+527 DDNAY
-532 SDIISDSFIT
+532 SDIISDSFTT
-542 NSDGIANIPPIA
+542 NSNGIATIPPIA
-554 NEKYIRE
+554 NESYIRE

-583 TGEFQPNERLQLFT
+583 TGEFQSNERLQLFT

-603 PGQTVQFKGIAFS
+603 PGQTVQFKGIAFTHG
-616 QSAIDSASVLRNK
+616 AIDSASVLRNK

-655 CASSFTI
+655 CSSSFAI

-685 EYKRPSFEIAFSKSD
+685 EYKRPSFEITFSKSD

-713 MAKSYAG
+713 IAKSYAG
-720 SSLSGATFKYTISR
+720 SNLSGATFKYTISR
-734 ITSFPCWFRYWLP
+734 ITSFPCWFRYWVP

-754 EIAHGTGILDSN
+754 EIAHGTGILDIN
-766 GDFVI
+766 GNFAI

-785 APFYSYKVN
+785 APLYSYKVN

-819 YTFKHKEIYS
+819 YAFKHKEIYS
-829 TKESANIQLSCT
+829 TKESEITLSCT

-854 VIVESLERSNQLKL
+854 VIVEALEKSKQLKL
-868 LLPFEFGDVEGLS
+868 PMPFEFGDVEGLS
-881 EKDKELLFPND
+881 DKDKEFLFPND
-892 QCDVISTQ
+892 QCDVNSTQ
-900 YARKAI
+900 LAGKAI
-906 TTVFSA
+906 ATVFSA
-912 TLTSNDQGLII
+912 TLTSDDQGFIQ

-933 YRIRFVSDNEQ
+933 YRIRFVSDNEN
-944 IPFSIE
+944 IPFTLE
-950 STWSMIDIESNVM
+950 STWSVIDAESNSM
-963 TLDEHLFVHT
+963 TLDEHVLVHM
-973 KEANLEPGDTARIL
+973 KDVNLEPGDTARIS
-987 IGTAWKDASILMQ
+987 IGSAWKDASILMQ

-1013 TLSTSMKQLNIP
+1013 TLSSSMKQLNIP
-1025 IKYGYRGGIAIHVSL
+1025 IISGYRGGIAIHVSL

-1053 LVPWS
+1053 KVPWS
-1058 NKQIAIKTRSLRD
+1058 NKQIAIKTKFLRD

-1081 TFSIEGSDKQQEISG
+1081 TFSIEGANKQHEISG

-1102 LDALAPRQL
+1102 LDALAPRQY
-1111 MNIYN
+1111 MGVYN
-1116 LWEPIYAQS
+1116 LWEPIYAQA

-1137 TALFGDRWNEA
+1137 SALFGDRWNEA

-1164 LLLGGIFGRTEIVY
+1164 LLLGGIFGRTEVVY
-1178 YSDMAM
+1178 YSDMMM
-1184 AKNMM
+1184 AKNMIE
-1189 ASSMQSPNRMLKAM
+1189 SPMQSPNRMLKAM
-1203 GSNTVRDEAESSKQI
+1203 GSNAVRDEAQSSKQI

-1237 YGNASIETIMPDA
+1237 NGNASIETIMPDA

-1292 GDSMNLRSTLFVL
+1292 GDSMNLRSTLYVL
-1305 GSASQIKGKAK
+1305 GSASSLKGKAK
-1316 LSYFKDEDSLSIKTL
+1316 LSYFIDEDSLSINTL
-1331 ISDFTASKSSPGQ
+1331 ASDFTASTSSPGQ
-1344 VMWDISIPKGH
+1344 VMWNISIPKGRA
-1355 SMTFTFSG
+1355 MTFTFSG

-1395 EVSSKKTISL
+1395 EVSSKKSITL

-1439 SSLDQLNRFLASI
+1439 SSLDQLNRLLASI
-1452 VAEKY
+1452 FAETY
-1457 ILGNKS
+1457 ILGNNA

-1470 SIMKGRISGNLI
+1470 SLMKGRISGNLT
-1482 QEKGLSRSDIGP
+1482 QEKGLSSSDIGP

-1527 ELQKIQSTS
+1527 ELQKMQSTS

-1556 IGFGIAESI
+1556 IGLGIAESI

-1590 TRDIQ
+1590 TRDIE
-1595 QSLRAL
+1595 QSLK
-1601 TKNDTFRLAF
+1601 TMIKNDTFRLAF

-1620 SFFLQ
+1620 SFFLK

-1692 ISNLWTDVDIET
+1692 KSNLWTDADIET

-1710 AFDEIDSNSEVR
+1710 AFDEIHSDSEVR
-1722 AGILTYL
+1722 AGVLTYL

-1748 MSLLHNAVS
+1748 MSLLNNTVS

-1773 KNATAFPGIL
+1773 KNATGFPGIL

-1843 LIPLKEGQPLT
+1843 LIPLKEGEQLT
-1854 LGEKIMIRIKISA
+1854 LGERIMIRIKVST
-1867 PNTMNYVQVQDLFSS
+1867 PNTMNYVQVQDLFPS
-1882 CFDIMANISEYRH
+1882 CFDIMANMSEYRH

-1928 KVEKTGI
+1928 KVEKTGT
-1935 FFTGMIKA
+1935 FSKGMIKA

-1953 IHGGGMIVSAP
+1953 IHGGGMILSAP

>member
-55 AKSRK
+55 AKSQK
-60 QMPSMLKCIINLAAI
+60 QMPSMLKCIIHLAAI
-75 SGRSSEPDDISIILT
+75 SGRSNEPDDKSIILT
-90 LQRFKD
+90 LQRLKD
-96 SVDTK
+96 SIDSK
-101 PEKAIIDF
+101 PEKAIIDY
-109 FIAEGLRNY
+109 FIAEGIRNY

-134 DINDVNQIDVWHQSQ
+134 DINDFNQMDSWHQSQ
-149 FQQAIRDRIKS
+149 FQQAIRYRIKS
-160 ALQDSTILLSIPG
+160 AVQDSSVLLSIPG
-173 RTYSELLNI
+173 RTYTELLRV
-182 KDGSVLYR
+182 KDGSESYR

-195 LIVYASIALFEKL
+195 LIAYASIALLEKL

-218 IIADMRVFQ
+218 IIADSRVLQ
-227 TASTFMQSSVID
+227 SASIFLQSSVID

-258 SLLRNHEKDKDQS
+258 SLLRNHAKDKDQS

-283 LFPILSIDAT
+283 LSPTLSIDAK
-293 DSLLIHALLEIG
+293 DSLLINALLDIG
-305 NDKAHHPGQAN
+305 NNPSLHPGQAN
-316 AMMEAVLHSINT
+316 AMMEAALHSINT

-336 ICNRII
+336 ISNRII
-342 EQFPNTKSAEQSKI
+342 ELFPNTKSAEQSKI

-395 LYKLNEEVEKKIKKR
+395 LYKLNEEVEKKMKKR

-424 LIDMQPMQA
+424 LIDMQPIQA

-443 YRPHSIW
+443 CRPHSIW

-495 EAGGNTIMHV
+495 EAGGNTLMHV

-527 EDNAY
+527 DDNAY
-532 SDIISDSFIT
+532 SDIISDSFTT
-542 NSDGIANIPPIA
+542 NSNGIATIPPIA
-554 NEKYIRE
+554 NESYIRE

-583 TGEFQPNERLQLFT
+583 TGEFQSNERLQLFT

-603 PGQTVQFKGIAFS
+603 PGQTVQFKGIAFTH
-616 QSAIDSASVLRNK
+616 SAIDSASVLRDK
-629 EIIVRFVDARSKV
+629 VIIVRFVDARSKV
-642 LDSLRLTTSEFGS
+642 LDSLLLTTSEFGS
-655 CASSFTI
+655 CSSSFTI

-685 EYKRPSFEIAFSKSD
+685 EYKRPSFEITFSKSD

-713 MAKSYAG
+713 IAKSYAG
-720 SSLSGATFKYTISR
+720 SNLSGATFKYTISR
-734 ITSFPCWFRYWLP
+734 ITSFPCWFRYWIP

-754 EIAHGTGILDSN
+754 EIAHGTGILDIN
-766 GDFVI
+766 GNFPI

-785 APFYSYKVN
+785 APLYSYKVN

-819 YTFKHKEIYS
+819 YAFKHKEIYS
-829 TKESANIQLSCT
+829 TKESEITLSCT

-854 VIVESLERSNQLKL
+854 VIVEALEKSKQLKL
-868 LLPFEFGDVEGLS
+868 PMPFEFGDVEGLS
-881 EKDKELLFPND
+881 DKDKEFLFPND
-892 QCDVISTQ
+892 QCDVNSTQ
-900 YARKAI
+900 LAGKAI
-906 TTVFSA
+906 ATVFSA
-912 TLTSNDQGLII
+912 TLTSDDQGFIQ

-933 YRIRFVSDNEQ
+933 YRIRFVSDNEN
-944 IPFSIE
+944 IPFTLE
-950 STWSMIDIESNVM
+950 STWSVIDAESNSM
-963 TLDEHLFVHT
+963 TLDEHVLVHM
-973 KEANLEPGDTARIL
+973 KDVNLEPGDTARIS
-987 IGTAWKDASILMQ
+987 IGSAWKDASILMQ

-1013 TLSTSMKQLNIP
+1013 TLSSSMKQLNIP
-1025 IKYGYRGGIAIHVSL
+1025 IISGYRGGIAIHVSL

-1053 LVPWS
+1053 KVPWS
-1058 NKQIAIKTRSLRD
+1058 NKQIAIKTRFLRD

-1081 TFSIEGSDKQQEISG
+1081 TFSIEGANKQHEISG

-1102 LDALAPRQL
+1102 LDALAPRQY
-1111 MNIYN
+1111 MGVYN
-1116 LWEPIYAQS
+1116 LWEPIYAQA

-1137 TALFGDRWNEA
+1137 SALFGDRWNEA

-1164 LLLGGIFGRTEIVY
+1164 LLLGGIFGRTEVVY
-1178 YSDMAM
+1178 YSDMMM
-1184 AKNMM
+1184 AKNMIE
-1189 ASSMQSPNRMLKAM
+1189 SPMQSPNRMLKAM
-1203 GSNTVRDEAESSKQI
+1203 GSNAVRDEAQSSKQI

-1237 YGNASIETIMPDA
+1237 NGNASIETIMPDA

-1292 GDSMNLRSTLFVL
+1292 GDSMNLRSTLYVL
-1305 GSASQIKGKAK
+1305 GSASSLKGKAK
-1316 LSYFKDEDSLSIKTL
+1316 LSYFIDEDSLSIKTL
-1331 ISDFTASKSSPGQ
+1331 ISDFTASTSSPGQ
-1344 VMWDISIPKGH
+1344 VMWNISIPKGRT
-1355 SMTFTFSG
+1355 MTFTFSG

-1395 EVSSKKTISL
+1395 EVSSKKSITL

-1439 SSLDQLNRFLASI
+1439 SSLDQLNRLLASI
-1452 VAEKY
+1452 FAETY
-1457 ILGNKS
+1457 ILGNNA

-1470 SIMKGRISGNLI
+1470 SLMKGRISGNLT
-1482 QEKGLSRSDIGP
+1482 QEKGLSSSDIGP

-1527 ELQKIQSTS
+1527 ELQKMQSTS

-1556 IGFGIAESI
+1556 IGLGIAESI

-1590 TRDIQ
+1590 TRDIE
-1595 QSLRAL
+1595 QSLK
-1601 TKNDTFRLAF
+1601 TMIKNDTFRLAF

-1620 SFFLQ
+1620 SFFLK

-1692 ISNLWTDVDIET
+1692 KSNLWTDADIET

-1710 AFDEIDSNSEVR
+1710 AFDEIHSDSEVR
-1722 AGILTYL
+1722 AGVLTYL

-1748 MSLLHNAVS
+1748 MSLLNNTVS

-1763 TLSIDGIQIK
+1763 TLSIDGIQVK
-1773 KNATAFPGIL
+1773 KNATGFPGIL

-1843 LIPLKEGQPLT
+1843 LIPLKEGEQIT
-1854 LGEKIMIRIKISA
+1854 LGERIMIRIKIA
-1867 PNTMNYVQVQDLFSS
+1867 TPNTMNYVQVQDLFPS
-1882 CFDIMANISEYRH
+1882 CFDIMANMSEYRH

-1928 KVEKTGI
+1928 KVEKTGT
-1935 FFTGMIKA
+1935 FSKGMIKA

-1953 IHGGGMIVSAP
+1953 IHGGGMILSAP

>member
-55 AKSRK
+55 AKSQK
-60 QMPSMLKCIINLAAI
+60 QMPSMLKCIIHLAAI
-75 SGRSSEPDDISIILT
+75 SGRSNEPDDKSIILT
-90 LQRFKD
+90 LQRLKD
-96 SVDTK
+96 SIDSK
-101 PEKAIIDF
+101 PEKAIIDY
-109 FIAEGLRNY
+109 FIAEGIRNY

-134 DINDVNQIDVWHQSQ
+134 DINDFNQMDSWHQSQ

-160 ALQDSTILLSIPG
+160 AVQDSSVLLSIPG
-173 RTYSELLNI
+173 RTYTELLRV
-182 KDGSVLYR
+182 KDGSESYR

-195 LIVYASIALFEKL
+195 LIAYASIALLEKL

-218 IIADMRVFQ
+218 IIADSRVLQ
-227 TASTFMQSSVID
+227 SASIFLQSSVID

-258 SLLRNHEKDKDQS
+258 SLLRNHAKDKDQS

-283 LFPILSIDAT
+283 LSPTLSIDAK
-293 DSLLIHALLEIG
+293 DSLLINALLDIG
-305 NDKAHHPGQAN
+305 NNPSLHPGQAN
-316 AMMEAVLHSINT
+316 AMMEAALHSINT

-342 EQFPNTKSAEQSKI
+342 ELFPNTKSAEQSKI

-424 LIDMQPMQA
+424 LIDMQPIQA

-443 YRPHSIW
+443 CRPHSIW

-495 EAGGNTIMHV
+495 EAGGNTLMHV

-527 EDNAY
+527 DDNAY
-532 SDIISDSFIT
+532 SDIISDSFTT
-542 NSDGIANIPPIA
+542 NSNGIATIPPIA
-554 NEKYIRE
+554 NESYIRE

-583 TGEFQPNERLQLFT
+583 TGEFQSNERLQLFT

-603 PGQTVQFKGIAFS
+603 PGQTVQFKGIAFTH
-616 QSAIDSASVLRNK
+616 SAIDSASVLRDK
-629 EIIVRFVDARSKV
+629 VIIVRFVDARSKV
-642 LDSLRLTTSEFGS
+642 LDSLLLTTSEFGS
-655 CASSFTI
+655 CSSSFTI

-685 EYKRPSFEIAFSKSD
+685 EYKRPSFEITFSKSD

-713 MAKSYAG
+713 IAKSYAG
-720 SSLSGATFKYTISR
+720 SNLSGATFKYTISR
-734 ITSFPCWFRYWLP
+734 ITSFPCWFRYWIP

-754 EIAHGTGILDSN
+754 EIAHGTGILDIN
-766 GDFVI
+766 GNFPI

-785 APFYSYKVN
+785 APLYSYKVN

-819 YTFKHKEIYS
+819 YAFKHKEIYS
-829 TKESANIQLSCT
+829 TKESEITLSCT

-854 VIVESLERSNQLKL
+854 VIVEALEKSKQLKL
-868 LLPFEFGDVEGLS
+868 PMPFEFGDVEGLS
-881 EKDKELLFPND
+881 DKDKEFLFPND
-892 QCDVISTQ
+892 QCDVNSTQ
-900 YARKAI
+900 LAGKAI
-906 TTVFSA
+906 ATVFSA
-912 TLTSNDQGLII
+912 TLTSDDQGFIQ

-933 YRIRFVSDNEQ
+933 YRIRFVSDNEN
-944 IPFSIE
+944 IPFTLE
-950 STWSMIDIESNVM
+950 STWSVIDAESNSM
-963 TLDEHLFVHT
+963 TLDEHVLVHM
-973 KEANLEPGDTARIL
+973 KDVNLEPGDTARIS
-987 IGTAWKDASILMQ
+987 IGSAWKDASILMQ

-1013 TLSTSMKQLNIP
+1013 TLSSSMKQLNIP
-1025 IKYGYRGGIAIHVSL
+1025 IISGYRGGIAIHVSL

-1053 LVPWS
+1053 KVPWS
-1058 NKQIAIKTRSLRD
+1058 NKQIAIKTRFLRD

-1081 TFSIEGSDKQQEISG
+1081 TFSIEGANKQHEISG

-1102 LDALAPRQL
+1102 LDALAPRQY
-1111 MNIYN
+1111 MGVYN
-1116 LWEPIYAQS
+1116 LWEPIYAQA

-1137 TALFGDRWNEA
+1137 SALFGDRWNEA

-1164 LLLGGIFGRTEIVY
+1164 LLLGGIFGRTEVVY
-1178 YSDMAM
+1178 YSDMMM
-1184 AKNMM
+1184 AKNMIE
-1189 ASSMQSPNRMLKAM
+1189 SPMQSPNRMLKAM
-1203 GSNTVRDEAESSKQI
+1203 GSNAVRDEAQSSKQI

-1237 YGNASIETIMPDA
+1237 NGNASIETIMPDA

-1292 GDSMNLRSTLFVL
+1292 GDSMNLRSTLYVL
-1305 GSASQIKGKAK
+1305 GSASSLKGKAK
-1316 LSYFKDEDSLSIKTL
+1316 LSYFIDEDSLSIKTL
-1331 ISDFTASKSSPGQ
+1331 ISDFTASTSSPGQ
-1344 VMWDISIPKGH
+1344 VMWNISIPKGRT
-1355 SMTFTFSG
+1355 MTFTFSG

-1395 EVSSKKTISL
+1395 EVSSKKSITL

-1439 SSLDQLNRFLASI
+1439 SSLDQLNRLLASI
-1452 VAEKY
+1452 FAETY
-1457 ILGNKS
+1457 ILGNNA

-1470 SIMKGRISGNLI
+1470 SLMKGRISGNLT
-1482 QEKGLSRSDIGP
+1482 QEKGLSSSDIGP

-1527 ELQKIQSTS
+1527 ELQKMQSTS

-1556 IGFGIAESI
+1556 IGLGIAESI

-1590 TRDIQ
+1590 TRDIE
-1595 QSLRAL
+1595 QSLK
-1601 TKNDTFRLAF
+1601 TMIKNDTFRLAF

-1620 SFFLQ
+1620 SFFLK

-1692 ISNLWTDVDIET
+1692 KSNLWTDADIET

-1710 AFDEIDSNSEVR
+1710 AFDEIHSDSEVR
-1722 AGILTYL
+1722 AGVLTYL

-1748 MSLLHNAVS
+1748 MSLLNNTVS

-1763 TLSIDGIQIK
+1763 TLSIDGIQVK
-1773 KNATAFPGIL
+1773 KNATGFPGIL

-1798 TTDKNCPAWGGVY
+1798 TTNKNCPAWGGVY

-1843 LIPLKEGQPLT
+1843 LIPLKEGEQLT
-1854 LGEKIMIRIKISA
+1854 LGERIMIRIKVST
-1867 PNTMNYVQVQDLFSS
+1867 PHTMNYVQVQDLFPS
-1882 CFDIMANISEYRH
+1882 CFDIMANMSEYRH

-1928 KVEKTGI
+1928 KVEKTGT
-1935 FFTGMIKA
+1935 FSKGMIKA

-1953 IHGGGMIVSAP
+1953 IHGGGMILSAP

>member
-55 AKSRK
+55 AKSQK
-60 QMPSMLKCIINLAAI
+60 QMPSMLKCIIHLAAI
-75 SGRSSEPDDISIILT
+75 SGRSNEPDDKSIILT
-90 LQRFKD
+90 LQRLKD
-96 SVDTK
+96 SIDSK
-101 PEKAIIDF
+101 PEKAIIDY
-109 FIAEGLRNY
+109 FIAEGIRNY

-134 DINDVNQIDVWHQSQ
+134 DINDFNQMDSWHQSQ
-149 FQQAIRDRIKS
+149 FQQAIRYRIKS
-160 ALQDSTILLSIPG
+160 AVQDSSVLLSIPG
-173 RTYSELLNI
+173 RTYTELLRV
-182 KDGSVLYR
+182 KDGSESYR

-195 LIVYASIALFEKL
+195 LIAYASIALLEKL

-218 IIADMRVFQ
+218 IIADMRVLQ
-227 TASTFMQSSVID
+227 TASIFMQSSVID

-258 SLLRNHEKDKDQS
+258 SLLRNHAKDKDQS

-283 LFPILSIDAT
+283 LSPTLSIDAK
-293 DSLLIHALLEIG
+293 DSLLINALLDIG
-305 NDKAHHPGQAN
+305 NNPSLHPGQAN
-316 AMMEAVLHSINT
+316 AMMEAALHSINT

-342 EQFPNTKSAEQSKI
+342 ELFPNTKSAEQSKI

-424 LIDMQPMQA
+424 LIDMQPIQA

-495 EAGGNTIMHV
+495 EAGGNTLMHV

-527 EDNAY
+527 DDNAY
-532 SDIISDSFIT
+532 SDIISDSFTT
-542 NSDGIANIPPIA
+542 NSNGIATIPPIA
-554 NEKYIRE
+554 NESYIRE

-583 TGEFQPNERLQLFT
+583 TGEFQSNERLQLFT

-603 PGQTVQFKGIAFS
+603 PGQTVQFKGIAFTH
-616 QSAIDSASVLRNK
+616 SAIDSASVLRDK
-629 EIIVRFVDARSKV
+629 VIIVRFVDARSKV
-642 LDSLRLTTSEFGS
+642 LDSLLLTTSEFGS
-655 CASSFTI
+655 CSSSFTI

-685 EYKRPSFEIAFSKSD
+685 EYKRPSFEITFSKSD

-713 MAKSYAG
+713 IAKSYAG
-720 SSLSGATFKYTISR
+720 SNLSGATFKYTISR
-734 ITSFPCWFRYWLP
+734 ITSFPCWFRYWVP

-754 EIAHGTGILDSN
+754 EIAHGTGILDIN
-766 GDFVI
+766 GNFPI

-785 APFYSYKVN
+785 APLYSYKVN

-819 YTFKHKEIYS
+819 YAFKHKEIYS
-829 TKESANIQLSCT
+829 TKESEITLSCT

-854 VIVESLERSNQLKL
+854 VIVEALEKSKQLKL
-868 LLPFEFGDVEGLS
+868 PMPFEFGDVEGLS
-881 EKDKELLFPND
+881 DKDKEFLFPND
-892 QCDVISTQ
+892 QCDVNSTQ
-900 YARKAI
+900 LAGKAI
-906 TTVFSA
+906 ATVFSA
-912 TLTSNDQGLII
+912 TLTSDDQGFIQ

-933 YRIRFVSDNEQ
+933 YRIRFVSDNEN
-944 IPFSIE
+944 IPFTLE
-950 STWSMIDIESNVM
+950 STWSVIDAESNSM
-963 TLDEHLFVHT
+963 TLDEHVLVHM
-973 KEANLEPGDTARIL
+973 KDVNLEPGDTARIS
-987 IGTAWKDASILMQ
+987 IGSAWKDASILMQ

-1013 TLSTSMKQLNIP
+1013 TLSSSMKQLNIP
-1025 IKYGYRGGIAIHVSL
+1025 IISGYRGGIAIHVSL

-1053 LVPWS
+1053 KVPWS
-1058 NKQIAIKTRSLRD
+1058 NKQIAIKTKFLRD

-1081 TFSIEGSDKQQEISG
+1081 TFSIEGANKQHEISG

-1102 LDALAPRQL
+1102 LDALAPRQY
-1111 MNIYN
+1111 MGVYN
-1116 LWEPIYAQS
+1116 LWEPIYAQA

-1137 TALFGDRWNEA
+1137 SALFGDRWNEA

-1164 LLLGGIFGRTEIVY
+1164 LLLGGIFGRTEVVY
-1178 YSDMAM
+1178 YSDMMM
-1184 AKNMM
+1184 AKNMIE
-1189 ASSMQSPNRMLKAM
+1189 SPMQSPNRMLKAM
-1203 GSNTVRDEAESSKQI
+1203 GSNAVRDEAQSSKQI

-1237 YGNASIETIMPDA
+1237 NGNASIETIMPDA

-1292 GDSMNLRSTLFVL
+1292 GDSMNLRSTLYVL
-1305 GSASQIKGKAK
+1305 GSASSLKGKAK
-1316 LSYFKDEDSLSIKTL
+1316 LSYFIDEDSLSIKTL
-1331 ISDFTASKSSPGQ
+1331 ISDFTASTSSPGQ
-1344 VMWDISIPKGH
+1344 VMWNISIPKGRT
-1355 SMTFTFSG
+1355 MTFTFSG

-1395 EVSSKKTISL
+1395 EVSSKKSITL

-1439 SSLDQLNRFLASI
+1439 SSLDQLNRLLASI
-1452 VAEKY
+1452 FAETY
-1457 ILGNKS
+1457 ILGNNA

-1470 SIMKGRISGNLI
+1470 SLMKGRISGNLT
-1482 QEKGLSRSDIGP
+1482 QEKGLSSSDIGP

-1527 ELQKIQSTS
+1527 ELQKMQSTS

-1556 IGFGIAESI
+1556 IGLGIAESI

-1590 TRDIQ
+1590 TRDIE
-1595 QSLRAL
+1595 QSLK
-1601 TKNDTFRLAF
+1601 TMIKNDTFRLAF

-1620 SFFLQ
+1620 SFFLK

-1692 ISNLWTDVDIET
+1692 KSNLWTDADIET

-1710 AFDEIDSNSEVR
+1710 AFDEIHSDSEVR
-1722 AGILTYL
+1722 AGVLTYL

-1748 MSLLHNAVS
+1748 MSLLNNTVS

-1763 TLSIDGIQIK
+1763 TLSIDGIQVK
-1773 KNATAFPGIL
+1773 KNATGFPGIL

-1798 TTDKNCPAWGGVY
+1798 TTNKNCPAWGGVY

-1843 LIPLKEGQPLT
+1843 LIPLKEGEQIT
-1854 LGEKIMIRIKISA
+1854 LGERIMIRIKIA
-1867 PNTMNYVQVQDLFSS
+1867 TPNTMNYVQVQDLFPS
-1882 CFDIMANISEYRH
+1882 CFDIMANMSEYRH

-1928 KVEKTGI
+1928 KVEKTGT
-1935 FFTGMIKA
+1935 FSKGMIKA

-1953 IHGGGMIVSAP
+1953 IHGGGMILSAP

>member
-1 MITKIILSIFILIPL
+1 MITKIILHIFILIPI
-16 LSVSLHAQSF
+16 LSVSLFAQSF
-26 ELEWDAINKELDSGK
+26 QLEWDAINKELDSGK

-47 LLNALFIK
+47 LLNELFIK
-55 AKSRK
+55 AKSQK
-60 QMPSMLKCIINLAAI
+60 QMSSMLKCIIHLAAI
-75 SGRSSEPDDISIILT
+75 SGRSNEPDDKSIILT

-96 SVDTK
+96 SIDTK
-101 PEKAIIDF
+101 PEKAIIDY

-134 DINDVNQIDVWHQSQ
+134 DINDFNQMDSWHQSQ

-160 ALQDSTILLSIPG
+160 ALQDSSILLSIPG
-173 RTYSELLNI
+173 RTYTELLRV
-182 KDGSVLYR
+182 KDGSESYR

-195 LIVYASIALFEKL
+195 LIVYSSIALLEKL

-218 IIADMRVFQ
+218 IISDTRV
-227 TASTFMQSSVID
+227 MQSASIFLQSSAND
-239 FKGYDLEFGMIR
+239 LKGYDLEFGMIR
-251 DRINLYQ
+251 DRISLYQ
-258 SLLRNHEKDKDQS
+258 SLMRNHAKDKDQS

-283 LFPILSIDAT
+283 LFPTLSIDAK
-293 DSLLIHALLEIG
+293 DSLLINALLDIG
-305 NDKAHHPGQAN
+305 NNSSRHPGQAN
-316 AMMEAVLHSINT
+316 AMLEAVLHCINT

-387 NIDKFYCR
+387 NIDKFYSR
-395 LYKLNEEVEKKIKKR
+395 IYKLSEEVEKKIKKR

-463 LMSNSPIFD
+463 LVSNSPIFD

-484 TATPIMGLMQK
+484 TVTPIMSLMQK
-495 EAGGNTIMHV
+495 EAGGNMLMHV
-505 LDAEKGNPLRA
+505 LDAEKGNPVQA

-527 EDNAY
+527 DENAY
-532 SDIISDSFIT
+532 SDIISDSFT
-542 NSDGIANIPPIA
+542 NNADGILTIPPIA
-554 NEKYIRE
+554 NENYIRE

-583 TGEFQPNERLQLFT
+583 TGEFQSNERLQLFT

-603 PGQTVQFKGIAFS
+603 PGQTVQFKGIAFTHG
-616 QSAIDSASVLRNK
+616 AIDSASVLRNK

-655 CASSFTI
+655 CSSSFTI

-685 EYKRPSFEIAFSKSD
+685 EYKRPSFEITFSKSD

-713 MAKSYAG
+713 NAKSYAG
-720 SSLSGATFKYTISR
+720 SNLSGATFKYTISR
-734 ITSFPCWFRYWLP
+734 ITSFPCWFRHWIP

-754 EIAHGTGILDSN
+754 EIAHGTGILDIN
-766 GDFVI
+766 GNFAI

-779 MLNPLD
+779 QLNPLD
-785 APFYSYKVN
+785 APLYSYKVN

-819 YTFKHKEIYS
+819 YAFKHKEIYS
-829 TKESANIQLSCT
+829 TKESSIITLSCT
-841 LNSGKPATGMRGK
+841 LNSGKPAKGMRGK
-854 VIVESLERSNQLKL
+854 VIVEALEKSKQLKL
-868 LLPFEFGDVEGLS
+868 PMPFEFGDVEGLS
-881 EKDKELLFPND
+881 DKDKELLFPND
-892 QCDVISTQ
+892 QCDVNSTQ
-900 YARKAI
+900 LAAKAI
-906 TTVFSA
+906 STVFSA
-912 TLTSNDQGLII
+912 SVTSDDQGFIQ

-933 YRIRFVSDNEQ
+933 YRIRFISDNEN
-944 IPFSIE
+944 IPFTLE
-950 STWSMIDIESNVM
+950 STWSVIDAESNSM
-963 TLDEHLFVHT
+963 TLDEHVLVYMKDT
-973 KEANLEPGDTARIL
+973 NLEPGDTAQIS

-1013 TLSTSMKQLNIP
+1013 TLSSSMKQLNIP
-1025 IKYGYRGGIAIHVSL
+1025 IISGYRGGIAIHVSL
-1040 VKYNRLITKSMSI
+1040 VKNNRLITKSMSI
-1053 LVPWS
+1053 SVPWS
-1058 NKQIAIKTRSLRD
+1058 NKQIAVKTRTLRD
-1071 KTAPGKKEQM
+1071 KTAPSKKEQM
-1081 TFSIEGSDKQQEISG
+1081 TFSIEGANKQHEVLG
-1096 IIYDAS
+1096 ILYDAS
-1102 LDALAPRQL
+1102 LDALAPRQF
-1111 MNIYN
+1111 MGVYN

-1131 ISTMFS
+1131 SSTIFS
-1137 TALFGDRWNEA
+1137 SALFGDRWNEA

-1164 LLLGGIFGRTEIVY
+1164 LLLGGIFGRTEVLY
-1178 YSDMAM
+1178 YSDMVM

-1189 ASSMQSPNRMLKAM
+1189 ESPMQSPNRMLKAM
-1203 GSNTVRDEAESSKQI
+1203 GSNPIQDEAQSSKQI
-1218 TPRIAMQETAFFA
+1218 TPRIAMRETAFFA

-1237 YGNASIETIMPDA
+1237 NSDVNIETIMPDA

-1292 GDSMNLRSTLFVL
+1292 GDSMNLRSTLYVL
-1305 GSASQIKGKAK
+1305 GSASSLKGKAK
-1316 LSYFKDEDSLSIKTL
+1316 LSYFIDEDSLSIKTL

-1344 VMWDISIPKGH
+1344 VMWNISIPNGRT
-1355 SMTFTFSG
+1355 MTITFSG

-1386 DRYALWLNP
+1386 DRYPLWLNP
-1395 EVSSKKTISL
+1395 EVSSKKSITL

-1439 SSLDQLNRFLASI
+1439 SSLDQINRFLASI
-1452 VAEKY
+1452 FAEKY
-1457 ILGNKS
+1457 ILSNDA

-1470 SIMKGRISGNLI
+1470 SLMKGRISGNLT
-1482 QEKGLSRSDIGP
+1482 QEKGLSSSDIGP

-1502 DRQANNISIYAEP
+1502 DSQANNISIYAEP

-1527 ELQKIQSTS
+1527 DLQKMQSTS

-1556 IGFGIAESI
+1556 IGLGIAESI

-1590 TRDIQ
+1590 KRDIE
-1595 QSLRAL
+1595 QSLK
-1601 TKNDTFRLAF
+1601 TMIKNDTFRLAF

-1620 SFFLQ
+1620 SFFLK

-1665 ENDKAK
+1665 EKEKAK

-1680 SVQNEYGYHWSL
+1680 SVQNEYGYYWSL
-1692 ISNLWTDVDIET
+1692 KSNLWTDADIET
-1704 HALILQ
+1704 HALIIR
-1710 AFDEIDSNSEVR
+1710 AFDEIDSDSEVR

-1748 MSLLHNAVS
+1748 MSLLNNAVS

-1763 TLSIDGIQIK
+1763 TLSIDGNQIK
-1773 KNATAFPGIL
+1773 KNTTAFPGIM
-1783 THTTKDASMVKSIEL
+1783 THTIKDASMVKGIEL
-1798 TTDKNCPAWGGVY
+1798 TTEKKCPAWGGVY

-1819 EEFSAAESE
+1819 EEFSAAEGE

-1843 LIPLKEGQPLT
+1843 LIPLKEGEQLT
-1854 LGEKIMIRIKISA
+1854 FGERIMIRIKLST
-1867 PNTMNYVQVQDLFSS
+1867 PNTMNYVQVQDLFPS

-1895 YQNLWAYII
+1895 YQNFWTYII
-1904 PRDNTMNFFID
+1904 PRDKTMNFFID

-1928 KVEKTGI
+1928 KVEKTGT
-1935 FFTGMIKA
+1935 FSKGMIKA
-1943 YSIYAPEYGA
+1943 YSIYTPEYGA
-1953 IHGGGMIVSAP
+1953 INGGGMIVSSP